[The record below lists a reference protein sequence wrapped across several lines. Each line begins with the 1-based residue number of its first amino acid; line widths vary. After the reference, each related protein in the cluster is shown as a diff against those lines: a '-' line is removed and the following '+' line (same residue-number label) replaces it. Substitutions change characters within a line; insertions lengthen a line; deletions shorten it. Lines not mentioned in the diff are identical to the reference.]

1 MASASDFLKKR
12 TAARQQ
18 AESIQSSDKTPLG
31 KNDDGTVTRASNFL
45 RNKAAERRAVIDQQ
59 YGKDAYGGSGRYEAD
74 KAQGFNSWLE
84 SVNGL
89 SSQLGSDYQS
99 RDGKFQSAADF
110 GKYRDDN
117 DARISVMQ
125 NRANAYRTY
134 FQDNRE
140 IYGED
145 AVNGVL
151 STLDQGS
158 KYLEE
163 LRGGLNSEYDF
174 WSQFKD
180 ENDYNTYQRGKE
192 YAALAEKPDFAEKS
206 QYKSTANGQEKFNA
220 WSGTYSNSGFDDIA
234 YDYINRNE
242 EARSRQM
249 LSDIQSN
256 ASLLGLDN
264 SERREMTDDE
274 IATFNYLYAQDSAN
288 GDAEHKNAY
297 AYIDYLTGDLNYRQR
312 AKAEEEWAAYAKEHP
327 VGSSAF
333 SVLESPLKGLSYLG
347 QAADYLSDGE
357 IDQNAGYNKFSYIN
371 SAIRNEVNTIVED
384 NWGGVGSFAYQTGMS
399 MGDFLLN
406 TAITG
411 GNQALSLAIMGTG
424 AAADATI
431 SAKDRGLSDNQAFAL
446 GTIAGAA
453 EIITE
458 KVSLDALLDKTA
470 LTKSAMGYFLKNT
483 LAEGS
488 EEVGSDI
495 INLVADVLISKD
507 KSEWQ
512 TSIDAYEAE
521 GMTEKEAF
529 WRAVRDQAENMGL
542 DFLGGA
548 VSGGVMSGAGIAI
561 NAGLNEY
568 GARRTGAEF
577 QAMGD
582 DVVQATIQE
591 GLASD
596 PSTQSYKLAVQLQQ
610 KLDAG
615 QTLTNAEIGRLYQ
628 ANVQAIDA
636 EDGSGDLLLRAAEE
650 VTQKGRVTNNTAI
663 DILSN
668 PTAINTLT
676 QEAGL
681 NISEDMSKSQQRKAV
696 KNAVATLARTQ
707 SDVSTNARETAP
719 AATEARQA
727 ATQETV
733 RPAMQVEQQRPAAQQ
748 AYDIRRVRDAAA
760 SLGENGAKAL
770 SASYDGSVR
779 ADDYYAGFASYYE
792 AGINGADMAKVDS
805 DYGSRLTEA
814 QRFAAYAA
822 GQNDADLSLQREQQA
837 VKYAKVAGEDSGLV
851 YDDFVKQAVESG
863 RPLQDKQGRAIL
875 DANGESHVY
884 LTAETAAKVNRVAK
898 ALGVR
903 VQFVDSVRGGTA
915 NAQISGSTVLVER
928 NNENPVLAIVGHE
941 MTHRMQE
948 LAPTEY
954 RTFRD
959 IVAQEEQ
966 DSIQKRIDSYAA
978 QGVELTYE
986 QAMDEV
992 AADYAGRL
1000 IDDGKVLDDFI
1011 ERHRDDRTL
1020 LQKVRDAIRSLIDK
1034 LTGAEKK
1041 KAQTA
1046 EGKLTAA
1053 LEAAARQAKTLQGE
1067 GGNDTMAATR
1077 NSLKEDGKDGQ
1088 ESETGG
1094 RPGTGSRE
1102 GYGQSADREG
1112 KGQDGRVRRELSAAS
1127 GRHGGVNPSFGAKPV
1142 RSWAEGH
1149 TVEPAKGSVAYAE
1162 QRTAVDYGVPSFVVA
1177 DAAWA
1182 KNKGSTPAFSAD
1194 GQIFFRETLP
1204 EKNRGMFAPHEV
1216 THVMR
1221 QVGYKPYLDF
1231 VERTPTMLNM
1241 SDGMTRVLLN
1251 HVAEHQHTTLENADP
1266 ARLYDEFNA
1275 TMYGH
1280 IAVGKADMFVDG
1292 PAAHVFHDFDAYAK
1306 ELGELHERFKADNQK
1321 ETKFSLK
1328 TPVEETDK
1336 LLALHNKDE
1345 NSILAAIKLGGLP
1358 MPSIAIVKAR
1368 DGHTKYGPISLVF
1381 SKDTI
1386 DPQLFRANKVYGGDA
1401 WTPTAPRVDYPVNS
1415 KKASQVEH
1423 ELHRLAGDVSVAG
1436 GIFGNS
1442 AALRSMG
1449 IDDTSTRSTAELAE
1463 KLASTDTVR
1472 AAYLADQGKSLEPV
1486 KMDKVWDKFGN
1497 DTLQKVVDR
1506 LGVNTLAEI
1515 EANLETGESV
1525 KDALGENAE
1534 VIRDIL
1540 RDYYREQGE
1549 PMLRRMAVKRHWTDA
1564 EINERRQTRIDNSM
1578 DGVSIF
1584 TLEDIVHHAW
1594 DMYQDGGATKGEI
1607 DRMATS
1613 DALRSAVDDHA
1624 VEEWIAGKLD
1634 GLLGEAGIYNGKD
1647 PYTPSGNLRS
1657 FSQLHYAYT
1666 LENIVKAMKE
1676 GQEERGGNTW
1686 GASAKTLQSVA
1697 TPEYRSIQ
1705 EIKADSG
1712 RLGMD
1717 EGAEYEAKLQAIDDQ
1732 IGSIITKI
1740 KQGNKAHSD
1749 NSFVESDII
1758 GSILME
1764 TSKGKRTVDAIMRAF
1779 SKEGYKISSQTA
1791 QDIQAVYQAAAEM
1804 PTGYFEAKPQ
1814 RAVGFDEVLAAV
1826 IPDDSSKKLRD
1837 GLEQAGVRML
1847 EYKTGDDA
1855 DRLAKINSVEGA
1867 RFSLKT
1873 VPPVK
1878 PTSDDW
1884 KPGATF
1890 DEVKAAH
1897 PTLFALDADEADTR
1911 NPTQISGTVKS
1922 YRKIYDALQAE
1933 NFDGTILDASSGLGY
1948 GTRAGRE
1955 EYGFDVDDIEPFPD
1969 AKYQPNYTD
1978 YSALDKT
1985 YDVIIS
1991 NAVLNVMPQD
2001 LRDAMV
2007 VKIGEMLNPG
2017 GRAFINVRGTDVKN
2031 AGSKVAI
2038 NDDLMEYFISNTGS
2052 YQKGFTSKELVSY
2065 LKDALG
2071 DGFTVEP
2078 TRKFG
2083 AVSAIVTRDGDRL
2096 SLKGR
2101 DILQEN
2107 AALQE
2112 ENRLLREQMKDYIAI
2127 QRRNGKLQESRDYW
2141 QGQTRRTR
2149 RVTTD
2154 KKAVTAAAKQLI
2166 QNYGADIAVKDIQGD
2181 LQSLYDY
2188 IASGYDGKDEL
2199 TYTEARRR
2207 AEDIAETL
2215 VSNAV
2220 AVDSDMYDAYS
2231 DLRDYLRTTK
2241 IIYGKEYHG
2250 DIADYGDFRKRQF
2263 GRLNLGSE
2271 GHTNI
2276 DQVYQE
2282 LSSRWPE
2289 FFSEQEQTHPTD
2301 QLLHIVEVLD
2311 GISEINEYN
2320 PFSRYMDQAVTGAAN
2335 EIMETFFDLPQARK
2349 TFADR
2354 QALKLENAKAKG
2366 REQVQ
2371 KVREQYTTRLAELRE
2386 QNRQRV
2392 QNAIAKEREARE
2404 RQMGALKDRYAA
2416 KDAAGRE
2423 RRAARELRAKIT
2435 RHASALSQKLLR
2447 PSDQHHIPEAMRG
2460 SVAAMLESINQESQ
2474 YTLDENGKR
2483 VKDGSGAPTK
2493 RTEAFRALK
2502 EQYAKIVAEGGDM
2515 VIDPSLLGSDADGI
2529 KGGFDAVIAMKD
2541 TKLADMSVAQLQT
2554 VWQVV
2559 KAVEHSVNTA
2569 GKVLSKAKYARTAD
2583 WAQAISI
2590 GTSSRRAK
2598 NSLTRNHALIDL
2610 ETPYTFFSHYG
2621 EAGKAVYRMLR
2632 DAQDQQ
2638 QLMVDHV
2645 AEEVRKIVDPKT
2657 VKKLEA
2663 TTHTFTTERGEKLT
2677 LSTAQVMELYE
2688 LVKRKQAH
2696 DHLLKGGVVQPEIK
2710 TSQIRRG
2717 TDSIRLTEGDLVNI
2731 TGTLTPEQ
2739 VKIADGL
2746 QGLTRGVLAD
2756 YGNKASME
2764 AYGYKKFTESDYWP
2778 IKSAK
2783 EGLHSNIEKGGNNTR
2798 SIKNIGMAKTTI
2810 PHVSNALDLAGI
2822 FTTFANHASDMTDYA
2837 SWLCTM
2843 EDINRLFNYQFRD
2856 EEGNPTGKTIKGLLD
2871 RVGGPGSQKYWHNL
2885 MEDIQNGINAPG
2897 DSPMWDIAGKTIG
2910 GFKGAAVGA
2919 NIRVVIQQPTAF
2931 FRAAAVLDPQDMARG
2946 LARGVTRG
2954 SGWKKALQYSPIAM
2968 RKDAGGF
2975 DISSPYKM
2983 TETLFDNR
2991 TNVRKLNDALSAPA
3005 GAADA
3010 VTWGKLWNACEWATA
3025 REHQGL
3031 TKGSEA
3037 FYRQTAK
3044 LFAEVIDQT
3053 QVVDG
3058 VLQRSNIMR
3067 SSNAVVKQ
3075 ATSFMGEPI
3084 MSLNLLMRAYDQV
3097 RYEQNSQKRGKAIKT
3112 MGRAA
3117 TALVVTNVVNA
3128 LAQSLIDAMRD
3139 DDEDKK
3145 YWERFRAAFTG
3156 ISGDEET
3163 PWEKAW
3169 NAIMEGNVGSN
3180 MNPLGQIP
3188 FVKDAL
3194 SIMQG
3199 YDVSRTEMEIVSDL
3213 IQAGQTAIQSAD
3225 GQGKR
3230 TRAYALKGLL
3240 AACAKMFGI
3249 PASNLTRD
3257 MWGLA
3262 RSAAVETGN
3271 IPLQYEMEKAIY
3283 NISNTGNKNRYYAIL
3298 YRALEQGDMD
3308 TYQHIRDDLMNSMG
3322 VDGASIDSAMRSRY
3336 NKAVEKDP
3344 DYTLPQRAR
3353 DLIGS
3358 RDKYVPVKEKE
3369 ETFGADDLGSSAY
3382 RAYSDQRAND
3392 YRSMADDLASSPI
3405 FRGMDDETRD
3415 KVLKAAYDLADKSAL
3430 ADHSDGQYEV
3440 STKWMAQADDAEAQG
3455 IEPWEYV
3462 LFHTAYNEM
3471 EGTKDAD
3478 GKTVKGEAK
3487 SDHVREWLEDF
3498 SGLTDEQRAF
3508 LWGTVYTSEW

>member
-1 MASASDFLKKR
+1 MALTLKQTGTGKTWTSGSRKQEENKQTTGANTAPAAAPSAAPARRTQTWQAGGLTLKRENAELPTVPQVTAEKPAEKRGFFSRLVDTIRGGAKGSLASNSNAMSTFYAMGQGGRDAQNREYLAEYSHNLERAKLDMDAMLAENKEKPGSWNERDIQSQQYIIDDWQRKYDAMAKVLDEQVQQKATQASYELADDIQQSSAQDIERAKEGLGGVGRVLVDAGTSMTQTALDTAANALLGTPGSMGAFAMRAFGGGTQQARQDNPNSTLEQQVLYGTASAAKEVFTEKMFNIALPFSH
-12 TAARQQ
+12 
-18 AESIQSSDKTPLG
+18 
-31 KNDDGTVTRASNFL
+31 
-45 RNKAAERRAVIDQQ
+45 
-59 YGKDAYGGSGRYEAD
+59 AYGGGALD
-74 KAQGFNSWLE
+74 
-84 SVNGL
+84 
-89 SSQLGSDYQS
+89 
-99 RDGKFQSAADF
+99 
-110 GKYRDDN
+110 
-117 DARISVMQ
+117 
-125 NRANAYRTY
+125 
-134 FQDNRE
+134 
-140 IYGED
+140 D
-145 AVNGVL
+145 AV
-151 STLDQGS
+151 
-158 KYLEE
+158 E
-163 LRGGLNSEYDF
+163 RGIRSAVNRFAKTDA
-174 WSQFKD
+174 
-180 ENDYNTYQRGKE
+180 GK
-192 YAALAEKPDFAEKS
+192 
-206 QYKSTANGQEKFNA
+206 
-220 WSGTYSNSGFDDIA
+220 
-234 YDYINRNE
+234 R
-242 EARSRQM
+242 
-249 LSDIQSN
+249 
-256 ASLLGLDN
+256 
-264 SERREMTDDE
+264 
-274 IATFNYLYAQDSAN
+274 
-288 GDAEHKNAY
+288 
-297 AYIDYLTGDLNYRQR
+297 
-312 AKAEEEWAAYAKEHP
+312 
-327 VGSSAF
+327 V
-333 SVLESPLKGLSYLG
+333 
-347 QAADYLSDGE
+347 
-357 IDQNAGYNKFSYIN
+357 
-371 SAIRNEVNTIVED
+371 
-384 NWGGVGSFAYQTGMS
+384 
-399 MGDFLLN
+399 
-406 TAITG
+406 
-411 GNQALSLAIMGTG
+411 
-424 AAADATI
+424 
-431 SAKDRGLSDNQAFAL
+431 
-446 GTIAGAA
+446 
-453 EIITE
+453 
-458 KVSLDALLDKTA
+458 
-470 LTKSAMGYFLKNT
+470 
-483 LAEGS
+483 
-488 EEVGSDI
+488 
-495 INLVADVLISKD
+495 
-507 KSEWQ
+507 
-512 TSIDAYEAE
+512 
-521 GMTEKEAF
+521 
-529 WRAVRDQAENMGL
+529 
-542 DFLGGA
+542 LGGA
-548 VSGGVMSGAGIAI
+548 LTFGAGAVGEGLEEFIGDWMEWQMPRIYGGDAASAGETLENSLYDFLVGAASGMMGGVITPATYHYNVGETGTQQETTAPTPQTEATPQATAANELLIQAAEQASQNGSIHGKMADRILADQEAMAALEQAAG
-561 NAGLNEY
+561 
-568 GARRTGAEF
+568 R
-577 QAMGD
+577 
-582 DVVQATIQE
+582 VVQ
-591 GLASD
+591 
-596 PSTQSYKLAVQLQQ
+596 
-610 KLDAG
+610 
-615 QTLTNAEIGRLYQ
+615 
-628 ANVQAIDA
+628 
-636 EDGSGDLLLRAAEE
+636 DGM
-650 VTQKGRVTNNTAI
+650 T
-663 DILSN
+663 
-668 PTAINTLT
+668 
-676 QEAGL
+676 
-681 NISEDMSKSQQRKAV
+681 KSQQRKAV
-696 KNAVATLARTQ
+696 KSAVEALARTQ
-707 SDVSTNARETAP
+707 SAVSTNDRETTAP
-719 AATEARQA
+719 AATEARQT

-770 SASYDGSVR
+770 PASYDGSVR

-792 AGINGADMAKVDS
+792 AGINGADMARVDS

-814 QRFAAYAA
+814 QRFAAYSA
-822 GQNDADLSLQREQQA
+822 GQNDAALSLQREQQA
-837 VKYAKVAGEDSGLV
+837 AKYAKVAGEDSGLV

-875 DANGESHVY
+875 DANGESRVY

-1102 GYGQSADREG
+1102 GYGQSTDREG

-1442 AALRSMG
+1442 AALRSVG

-1463 KLASTDTVR
+1463 RLASTDTVR

-1826 IPDDSSKKLRD
+1826 IPDDSSQKLRD

-1855 DRLAKINSVEGA
+1855 DRLAKINSVDDA
-1867 RFSLKT
+1867 RFSLK
-1873 VPPVK
+1873 
-1878 PTSDDW
+1878 
-1884 KPGATF
+1884 A
-1890 DEVKAAH
+1890 
-1897 PTLFALDADEADTR
+1897 
-1911 NPTQISGTVKS
+1911 GTESKS
-1922 YRKIYDALQAE
+1922 V
-1933 NFDGTILDASSGLGY
+1933 AS
-1948 GTRAGRE
+1948 
-1955 EYGFDVDDIEPFPD
+1955 
-1969 AKYQPNYTD
+1969 
-1978 YSALDKT
+1978 
-1985 YDVIIS
+1985 
-1991 NAVLNVMPQD
+1991 
-2001 LRDAMV
+2001 
-2007 VKIGEMLNPG
+2007 
-2017 GRAFINVRGTDVKN
+2017 
-2031 AGSKVAI
+2031 
-2038 NDDLMEYFISNTGS
+2038 
-2052 YQKGFTSKELVSY
+2052 
-2065 LKDALG
+2065 
-2071 DGFTVEP
+2071 
-2078 TRKFG
+2078 
-2083 AVSAIVTRDGDRL
+2083 
-2096 SLKGR
+2096 
-2101 DILQEN
+2101 
-2107 AALQE
+2107 LQE

-2141 QGQTRRTR
+2141 KGQTRRTQ

-2335 EIMETFFDLPQARK
+2335 EIMETFFDLPQTRK

-2423 RRAARELRAKIT
+2423 RRAARELRAKII

-2483 VKDGSGAPTK
+2483 VKDGSGTPTK

-2583 WAQAISI
+2583 WAQALSI

-2798 SIKNIGMAKTTI
+2798 SIKNIGMAKTTM
-2810 PHVSNALDLAGI
+2810 PHASNALDLAGI

-2931 FRAAAVLDPQDMARG
+2931 FRAAAVLAPQDMARG

-3010 VTWGKLWNACEWATA
+3010 LTWGKLWNACEWATA

-3031 TKGSEA
+3031 TKGGEA

-3084 MSLNLLMRAYDQV
+3084 MSLNLLMRTYDQV

-3213 IQAGQTAIQSAD
+3213 IQAGQTAIQSAN

-3240 AACAKMFGI
+3240 AAGAKMFGI
-3249 PASNLTRD
+3249 PASNLARD

-3358 RDKYVPVKEKE
+3358 RDKYAPAKEKE

-3392 YRSMADDLASSPI
+3392 YRSMADDLTSSPI
-3405 FRGMDDETRD
+3405 FQGMDDETRD

-3471 EGTKDAD
+3471 EGTKGAD

>member
-1 MASASDFLKKR
+1 MALTLKQTGTGKTWTSGSRKQEENKQTTGANTAPAAAAPSTTSAGRTQTWQAGGLTLKRENAELPAVPQATAEKPAEKRGFFSRLGDTIRGGAKGSMASNSNAMSTFYAMGQGGRDAQNREYLAEYSHNLERAKLDMDAMLAENKEKPGSWNERDIQSQQYIIDDWQRKYDAMAKVLDEQVQQKATQASYEMADDIQQSSAQDIERAKEGLGGVGR
-12 TAARQQ
+12 VLVDAGASMTQTALDTAANALLGTPGSKGAFAMRAFGGATQQ
-18 AESIQSSDKTPLG
+18 ARQDNPNSTLG
-31 KNDDGTVTRASNFL
+31 QQGLYGGAV
-45 RNKAAERRAVIDQQ
+45 AAKEVITEMMFNIALPFSH
-59 YGKDAYGGSGRYEAD
+59 AYGGGALD
-74 KAQGFNSWLE
+74 
-84 SVNGL
+84 
-89 SSQLGSDYQS
+89 
-99 RDGKFQSAADF
+99 
-110 GKYRDDN
+110 
-117 DARISVMQ
+117 
-125 NRANAYRTY
+125 
-134 FQDNRE
+134 
-140 IYGED
+140 D
-145 AVNGVL
+145 AV
-151 STLDQGS
+151 
-158 KYLEE
+158 E
-163 LRGGLNSEYDF
+163 RGIRSAVNRFAKTDA
-174 WSQFKD
+174 
-180 ENDYNTYQRGKE
+180 GK
-192 YAALAEKPDFAEKS
+192 
-206 QYKSTANGQEKFNA
+206 
-220 WSGTYSNSGFDDIA
+220 
-234 YDYINRNE
+234 R
-242 EARSRQM
+242 
-249 LSDIQSN
+249 
-256 ASLLGLDN
+256 
-264 SERREMTDDE
+264 
-274 IATFNYLYAQDSAN
+274 
-288 GDAEHKNAY
+288 
-297 AYIDYLTGDLNYRQR
+297 
-312 AKAEEEWAAYAKEHP
+312 
-327 VGSSAF
+327 V
-333 SVLESPLKGLSYLG
+333 
-347 QAADYLSDGE
+347 
-357 IDQNAGYNKFSYIN
+357 
-371 SAIRNEVNTIVED
+371 
-384 NWGGVGSFAYQTGMS
+384 
-399 MGDFLLN
+399 
-406 TAITG
+406 
-411 GNQALSLAIMGTG
+411 
-424 AAADATI
+424 
-431 SAKDRGLSDNQAFAL
+431 
-446 GTIAGAA
+446 
-453 EIITE
+453 
-458 KVSLDALLDKTA
+458 
-470 LTKSAMGYFLKNT
+470 
-483 LAEGS
+483 
-488 EEVGSDI
+488 
-495 INLVADVLISKD
+495 
-507 KSEWQ
+507 
-512 TSIDAYEAE
+512 
-521 GMTEKEAF
+521 
-529 WRAVRDQAENMGL
+529 
-542 DFLGGA
+542 LGGA
-548 VSGGVMSGAGIAI
+548 LTFGAGAVGEGLEEFIGDWMEWQMPRIYGGDVASAGETLENSLYDFLVGATSGMMGGVITPDTYHYNVGETAVQQETTAPTPQAEAAPQTTAANELLTQAAEQASQNGSIHGKMADRILADQDAMAALEQAAG
-561 NAGLNEY
+561 
-568 GARRTGAEF
+568 
-577 QAMGD
+577 Q
-582 DVVQATIQE
+582 VVQ
-591 GLASD
+591 
-596 PSTQSYKLAVQLQQ
+596 
-610 KLDAG
+610 
-615 QTLTNAEIGRLYQ
+615 
-628 ANVQAIDA
+628 
-636 EDGSGDLLLRAAEE
+636 DGM
-650 VTQKGRVTNNTAI
+650 T
-663 DILSN
+663 
-668 PTAINTLT
+668 
-676 QEAGL
+676 
-681 NISEDMSKSQQRKAV
+681 KSQQRKAV
-696 KNAVATLARTQ
+696 KNAVEALARTQ
-707 SDVSTNARETAP
+707 SDVSANTRETAP

-770 SASYDGSVR
+770 SVSYDGSVR

-814 QRFAAYAA
+814 QRFAAYSA
-822 GQNDADLSLQREQQA
+822 GQNDAALSLQREQQA
-837 VKYAKVAGEDSGLV
+837 VKYAKVSGEDSGLV

-1472 AAYLADQGKSLEPV
+1472 AAYLADKGKSLEPV

-1804 PTGYFEAKPQ
+1804 PTGYFEAKPR

-1855 DRLAKINSVEGA
+1855 DRLAKINSVDDA
-1867 RFSLKT
+1867 RFSLK
-1873 VPPVK
+1873 
-1878 PTSDDW
+1878 
-1884 KPGATF
+1884 A
-1890 DEVKAAH
+1890 
-1897 PTLFALDADEADTR
+1897 
-1911 NPTQISGTVKS
+1911 GTESKS
-1922 YRKIYDALQAE
+1922 
-1933 NFDGTILDASSGLGY
+1933 
-1948 GTRAGRE
+1948 
-1955 EYGFDVDDIEPFPD
+1955 V
-1969 AKYQPNYTD
+1969 
-1978 YSALDKT
+1978 
-1985 YDVIIS
+1985 
-1991 NAVLNVMPQD
+1991 
-2001 LRDAMV
+2001 
-2007 VKIGEMLNPG
+2007 
-2017 GRAFINVRGTDVKN
+2017 
-2031 AGSKVAI
+2031 
-2038 NDDLMEYFISNTGS
+2038 
-2052 YQKGFTSKELVSY
+2052 
-2065 LKDALG
+2065 
-2071 DGFTVEP
+2071 
-2078 TRKFG
+2078 
-2083 AVSAIVTRDGDRL
+2083 
-2096 SLKGR
+2096 
-2101 DILQEN
+2101 

-2141 QGQTRRTR
+2141 QGQTRRTQ

-2207 AEDIAETL
+2207 AEGIAETL

-2220 AVDSDMYDAYS
+2220 AADSDMYDAYS

-2335 EIMETFFDLPQARK
+2335 EIMETFFNLPQTRK

-2392 QNAIAKEREARE
+2392 QNAIAKEREDRE

-2483 VKDGSGAPTK
+2483 VKDGSGTPTK

-2502 EQYAKIVAEGGDM
+2502 EQYAEIVAEGGDM

-2583 WAQAISI
+2583 WAQALSI

-2975 DISSPYKM
+2975 DISSPYRM

-3169 NAIMEGNVGSN
+3169 NAITEGNVGSN

-3240 AACAKMFGI
+3240 AAGAKMFGI

-3283 NISNTGNKNRYYAIL
+3283 NISNTGNKSRYYAIL

-3358 RDKYVPVKEKE
+3358 RDKYAPAKEKE

-3382 RAYSDQRAND
+3382 RAYSDQRASD

-3405 FRGMDDETRD
+3405 FQGMDDEARD

>member
-1 MASASDFLKKR
+1 MAVTISQKSTGKSWSSTGQKRDVDTKASNQGQAGAAQAAPGYSKTETVDGVREQWNSGKVTISRTVKPTVPQTTAEKPAEKRGFFSRLGDTIRGGAKGSLASNSNAMSTFYAMGQGGRDAQNREYLAEYSHNLERAKLDMDAMLAENKEKPGSWNERDIQSQQYIIDDWQRKYDAMAKVLDEQVQQKATQASYELADDIQQSSAQDIERAKEGLGGVGQVLVDAGASMTQTALD
-12 TAARQQ
+12 TAANALLGTPGSKGAFAMRAFGGAAQQ
-18 AESIQSSDKTPLG
+18 ARQDNPNSTLG
-31 KNDDGTVTRASNFL
+31 QQGLYGGAV
-45 RNKAAERRAVIDQQ
+45 AAKEVITEMMFNIALPFSH
-59 YGKDAYGGSGRYEAD
+59 AYGGGALD
-74 KAQGFNSWLE
+74 
-84 SVNGL
+84 
-89 SSQLGSDYQS
+89 
-99 RDGKFQSAADF
+99 
-110 GKYRDDN
+110 
-117 DARISVMQ
+117 
-125 NRANAYRTY
+125 
-134 FQDNRE
+134 
-140 IYGED
+140 D
-145 AVNGVL
+145 AV
-151 STLDQGS
+151 
-158 KYLEE
+158 E
-163 LRGGLNSEYDF
+163 RGIRSAVNRFAKTDA
-174 WSQFKD
+174 
-180 ENDYNTYQRGKE
+180 GK
-192 YAALAEKPDFAEKS
+192 
-206 QYKSTANGQEKFNA
+206 
-220 WSGTYSNSGFDDIA
+220 
-234 YDYINRNE
+234 R
-242 EARSRQM
+242 
-249 LSDIQSN
+249 
-256 ASLLGLDN
+256 
-264 SERREMTDDE
+264 
-274 IATFNYLYAQDSAN
+274 
-288 GDAEHKNAY
+288 
-297 AYIDYLTGDLNYRQR
+297 
-312 AKAEEEWAAYAKEHP
+312 
-327 VGSSAF
+327 V
-333 SVLESPLKGLSYLG
+333 
-347 QAADYLSDGE
+347 
-357 IDQNAGYNKFSYIN
+357 
-371 SAIRNEVNTIVED
+371 
-384 NWGGVGSFAYQTGMS
+384 
-399 MGDFLLN
+399 
-406 TAITG
+406 
-411 GNQALSLAIMGTG
+411 
-424 AAADATI
+424 
-431 SAKDRGLSDNQAFAL
+431 
-446 GTIAGAA
+446 
-453 EIITE
+453 
-458 KVSLDALLDKTA
+458 
-470 LTKSAMGYFLKNT
+470 
-483 LAEGS
+483 
-488 EEVGSDI
+488 
-495 INLVADVLISKD
+495 
-507 KSEWQ
+507 
-512 TSIDAYEAE
+512 
-521 GMTEKEAF
+521 
-529 WRAVRDQAENMGL
+529 
-542 DFLGGA
+542 LGGA
-548 VSGGVMSGAGIAI
+548 LTFGAGAVGEGLEEFIGDWMEWQMPRIYGGDAASAGETLENSLYDFLVGAASGMMGGVITPATYHYNVG
-561 NAGLNEY
+561 E
-568 GARRTGAEF
+568 TGAQQETTAPTPQTETTP
-577 QAMGD
+577 QATAANELLTQAAEQASQNGSIHGKMADRILADQDAMAALEQAAGQ
-582 DVVQATIQE
+582 VVQ
-591 GLASD
+591 
-596 PSTQSYKLAVQLQQ
+596 
-610 KLDAG
+610 
-615 QTLTNAEIGRLYQ
+615 
-628 ANVQAIDA
+628 
-636 EDGSGDLLLRAAEE
+636 DGM
-650 VTQKGRVTNNTAI
+650 T
-663 DILSN
+663 
-668 PTAINTLT
+668 
-676 QEAGL
+676 
-681 NISEDMSKSQQRKAV
+681 KSQQRKAV
-696 KNAVATLARTQ
+696 KNAVEALARTQ
-707 SDVSTNARETAP
+707 SDVSANTRETAP

-770 SASYDGSVR
+770 SVSYDGSVR

-814 QRFAAYAA
+814 QRFAAYSA
-822 GQNDADLSLQREQQA
+822 GQNDAALSLQREQQA
-837 VKYAKVAGEDSGLV
+837 VKYAKVSGEDSGLV

-1280 IAVGKADMFVDG
+1280 IAAGKADMFVDG

-1415 KKASQVEH
+1415 KKASKVEH

-1826 IPDDSSKKLRD
+1826 IPDDSSQKLRD

-1855 DRLAKINSVEGA
+1855 DRLAKINSVDDA
-1867 RFSLKT
+1867 RFSLK
-1873 VPPVK
+1873 
-1878 PTSDDW
+1878 
-1884 KPGATF
+1884 A
-1890 DEVKAAH
+1890 
-1897 PTLFALDADEADTR
+1897 
-1911 NPTQISGTVKS
+1911 GTESKS
-1922 YRKIYDALQAE
+1922 V
-1933 NFDGTILDASSGLGY
+1933 AS
-1948 GTRAGRE
+1948 
-1955 EYGFDVDDIEPFPD
+1955 
-1969 AKYQPNYTD
+1969 
-1978 YSALDKT
+1978 
-1985 YDVIIS
+1985 
-1991 NAVLNVMPQD
+1991 
-2001 LRDAMV
+2001 
-2007 VKIGEMLNPG
+2007 
-2017 GRAFINVRGTDVKN
+2017 
-2031 AGSKVAI
+2031 
-2038 NDDLMEYFISNTGS
+2038 
-2052 YQKGFTSKELVSY
+2052 
-2065 LKDALG
+2065 
-2071 DGFTVEP
+2071 
-2078 TRKFG
+2078 
-2083 AVSAIVTRDGDRL
+2083 
-2096 SLKGR
+2096 
-2101 DILQEN
+2101 
-2107 AALQE
+2107 LQE

-2127 QRRNGKLQESRDYW
+2127 RRRNGKLQESRDYW
-2141 QGQTRRTR
+2141 QGQTRRTQ

-2335 EIMETFFDLPQARK
+2335 EIMETFFELPQTRK

-2371 KVREQYTTRLAELRE
+2371 KVREQNAARLAELRE

-2392 QNAIAKEREARE
+2392 QNAIAKERETRE

-2483 VKDGSGAPTK
+2483 VKDGSGTPTK

-2583 WAQAISI
+2583 WAQALSI

-2657 VKKLEA
+2657 VKKLE
-2663 TTHTFTTERGEKLT
+2663 TTTQTFTTERGEKLT

-2798 SIKNIGMAKTTI
+2798 SIKNIGMAKTTM
-2810 PHVSNALDLAGI
+2810 PHASNALDLAGI

-3230 TRAYALKGLL
+3230 TRVYALKGLL
-3240 AACAKMFGI
+3240 AAGAKMFGI
-3249 PASNLTRD
+3249 PASNLARD

-3358 RDKYVPVKEKE
+3358 RDKYAPAKEKE

-3382 RAYSDQRAND
+3382 RAYSDQRASD

>member
-274 IATFNYLYAQDSAN
+274 IATFNYLYAQDTAN

-312 AKAEEEWAAYAKEHP
+312 AKAEEEWATYAKEHP

-458 KVSLDALLDKTA
+458 KVSLDALLDKTT

-507 KSEWQ
+507 KSEWR

-696 KNAVATLARTQ
+696 KSAVEALARTQ
-707 SDVSTNARETAP
+707 SDVSTNTRETAP

-792 AGINGADMAKVDS
+792 AGVSGIDMDKVQ
-805 DYGSRLTEA
+805 SRYAAQLNQA
-814 QRFAAYAA
+814 QRFAAYSA
-822 GQNDADLSLQREQQA
+822 GQNDAAASLALEREG
-837 VKYAKVAGEDSGLV
+837 VKSATVYGDEAGFVQSEHSASLPKETVRFYDSLARAAG
-851 YDDFVKQAVESG
+851 VKIQMAEATG
-863 RPLQDKQGRAIL
+863 KGG
-875 DANGESHVY
+875 ANGWYSNGIIHIANDAESPGTV
-884 LTAETAAKVNRVAK
+884 VAK
-898 ALGVR
+898 
-903 VQFVDSVRGGTA
+903 
-915 NAQISGSTVLVER
+915 
-928 NNENPVLAIVGHE
+928 HE
-941 MTHRMQE
+941 ITHRMQE
-948 LAPTEY
+948 MAPEAYRKYRDYAMSALTE
-954 RTFRD
+954 RD
-959 IVAQEEQ
+959 GSTASIVEQ
-966 DSIQKRIDSYAA
+966 YKSRYAEA
-978 QGVELTYE
+978 GVNLSTE
-986 QAMDEV
+986 QAMDEI
-992 AADYAGRL
+992 AADFTEALTVDPARFETLAKENRSVARKLLDAVRDFIRKVKSLFKGNKTAQNQAAANAYGVSIDTLEEAARL
-1000 IDDGKVLDDFI
+1000 WEEALKATSEQTANKNAAQTDGGTKFSIKRTSQMTLAQQLKMFYDGKMASS
-1011 ERHRDDRTL
+1011 
-1020 LQKVRDAIRSLIDK
+1020 DAFYFGV
-1034 LTGAEKK
+1034 TP
-1041 KAQTA
+1041 
-1046 EGKLTAA
+1046 AA
-1053 LEAAARQAKTLQGE
+1053 LEKSGFDALPLAMTIGDFRKSTQKKHNIPRRVLKNLMGNLASPLFSFGNGDRAGIVLNDIDGDGYTLLAALERGTDMDRKPV
-1067 GGNDTMAATR
+1067 NVI
-1077 NSLKEDGKDGQ
+1077 NSL
-1088 ESETGG
+1088 
-1094 RPGTGSRE
+1094 
-1102 GYGQSADREG
+1102 YGLEHPAEWIKNQID
-1112 KGQDGRVRRELSAAS
+1112 S
-1127 GRHGGVNPSFGAKPV
+1127 GN
-1142 RSWAEGH
+1142 E
-1149 TVEPAKGSVAYAE
+1149 
-1162 QRTAVDYGVPSFVVA
+1162 FV
-1177 DAAWA
+1177 
-1182 KNKGSTPAFSAD
+1182 
-1194 GQIFFRETLP
+1194 
-1204 EKNRGMFAPHEV
+1204 
-1216 THVMR
+1216 
-1221 QVGYKPYLDF
+1221 
-1231 VERTPTMLNM
+1231 
-1241 SDGMTRVLLN
+1241 
-1251 HVAEHQHTTLENADP
+1251 
-1266 ARLYDEFNA
+1266 LYDEKRANA
-1275 TMYGH
+1275 FLQTYGYM
-1280 IAVGKADMFVDG
+1280 ASVGDG
-1292 PAAHVFHDFDAYAK
+1292 IRST
-1306 ELGELHERFKADNQK
+1306 GESVTQNGAEVK
-1321 ETKFSLK
+1321 TKFSLK

-1584 TLEDIVHHAW
+1584 TLEGIVHHAW

-1613 DALRSAVDDHA
+1613 DALRRAVDDHA

-1804 PTGYFEAKPQ
+1804 PTGYFEAKPR

-1826 IPDDSSKKLRD
+1826 IPDDSSEKLRD

-1867 RFSLKT
+1867 RF
-1873 VPPVK
+1873 
-1878 PTSDDW
+1878 
-1884 KPGATF
+1884 
-1890 DEVKAAH
+1890 
-1897 PTLFALDADEADTR
+1897 
-1911 NPTQISGTVKS
+1911 
-1922 YRKIYDALQAE
+1922 
-1933 NFDGTILDASSGLGY
+1933 
-1948 GTRAGRE
+1948 
-1955 EYGFDVDDIEPFPD
+1955 
-1969 AKYQPNYTD
+1969 
-1978 YSALDKT
+1978 
-1985 YDVIIS
+1985 
-1991 NAVLNVMPQD
+1991 
-2001 LRDAMV
+2001 
-2007 VKIGEMLNPG
+2007 
-2017 GRAFINVRGTDVKN
+2017 
-2031 AGSKVAI
+2031 
-2038 NDDLMEYFISNTGS
+2038 
-2052 YQKGFTSKELVSY
+2052 
-2065 LKDALG
+2065 
-2071 DGFTVEP
+2071 
-2078 TRKFG
+2078 
-2083 AVSAIVTRDGDRL
+2083 

-2141 QGQTRRTR
+2141 KGQTRRTQ

-2301 QLLHIVEVLD
+2301 QFLHIVEVLD

-2335 EIMETFFDLPQARK
+2335 EIMETFFDLPQTQK

-2354 QALKLENAKAKG
+2354 QALKLENAKVKG

-2371 KVREQYTTRLAELRE
+2371 KVREQYSARLADQKARSEERLDQAILGEKMAGGRELAKQKRLDAERIQKVREQNAARLAELRE

-2392 QNAIAKEREARE
+2392 QNAIAKERETRA
-2404 RQMGALKDRYAA
+2404 RQMDALKDRYAA

-2483 VKDGSGAPTK
+2483 VKDGSGTPTK

-2583 WAQAISI
+2583 WAQALSI

-2657 VKKLEA
+2657 VKKLE
-2663 TTHTFTTERGEKLT
+2663 TTTQTFTTERGEKLT

-2717 TDSIRLTEGDLVNI
+2717 TDSIRLTEGDLESI

-2746 QGLTRGVLAD
+2746 QGLTCGVLAD

-2798 SIKNIGMAKTTI
+2798 SIKNIGMAKTTM
-2810 PHVSNALDLAGI
+2810 PHASNALDLAGI

-2856 EEGNPTGKTIKGLLD
+2856 EEGNPTGKTIKSLLD
-2871 RVGGPGSQKYWHNL
+2871 RVGGPNSQAYWHNL
-2885 MEDIQNGINAPG
+2885 MEDIQNGINARSDTASG
-2897 DSPMWDIAGKTIG
+2897 YLVDKTIG
-2910 GFKGAAVGA
+2910 NFKGAAVGA

-2975 DISSPYKM
+2975 DISSPYQM

-2991 TNVRKLNDALSAPA
+2991 TNVRKLNDTLSAPA

-3058 VLQRSNIMR
+3058 VLQRSQIMR
-3067 SSNAVVKQ
+3067 SSNAIYKQ

-3240 AACAKMFGI
+3240 AAGAKMFGI
-3249 PASNLTRD
+3249 PASNLARD

-3283 NISNTGNKNRYYAIL
+3283 NIANTGNKNRYYAIL

-3344 DYTLPQRAR
+3344 DYNLPQRAR

-3358 RDKYVPVKEKE
+3358 RDKYAPPKEKE

-3382 RAYSDQRAND
+3382 LAYSDQRAND
-3392 YRSMADDLASSPI
+3392 YRSMADDLAGSPI
-3405 FRGMDDETRD
+3405 FQEMDDETRD

-3440 STKWMAQADDAEAQG
+3440 STKWMAQADDAEAHD

-3462 LFHTAYNEM
+3462 LFHIAYNET

>member
-1 MASASDFLKKR
+1 MALTLKQTGTGKTWTSGSRKQEENKQTTGANTAPAAAPSAAPARRTQTWQAGGLTLKRENAELPTVPQVTAEKPAEKRGFFSRLGDTIRGGAKGSLASNSNAMSTFYAMGQGGRDAQNREYLAEYSHNLERAKLDMDAMLAENKEKPGSWNERDIQSQQYIIDDWQRKYDAMAKVLDEQVQQKATQASYELADDIQQSSAQDIERAKEGLGGVGRVLVDAGASMTQTALDTAANALLGTPGSMGAFAMRAFGGGTQQARQDNPNSTLEQQVLYGTASAAKEVFTEKMFNIALPFSH
-12 TAARQQ
+12 
-18 AESIQSSDKTPLG
+18 
-31 KNDDGTVTRASNFL
+31 
-45 RNKAAERRAVIDQQ
+45 
-59 YGKDAYGGSGRYEAD
+59 AYGGGALD
-74 KAQGFNSWLE
+74 
-84 SVNGL
+84 
-89 SSQLGSDYQS
+89 
-99 RDGKFQSAADF
+99 
-110 GKYRDDN
+110 
-117 DARISVMQ
+117 
-125 NRANAYRTY
+125 
-134 FQDNRE
+134 
-140 IYGED
+140 D
-145 AVNGVL
+145 AV
-151 STLDQGS
+151 
-158 KYLEE
+158 E
-163 LRGGLNSEYDF
+163 RGIRSAVNRFAKTDA
-174 WSQFKD
+174 
-180 ENDYNTYQRGKE
+180 GK
-192 YAALAEKPDFAEKS
+192 
-206 QYKSTANGQEKFNA
+206 
-220 WSGTYSNSGFDDIA
+220 
-234 YDYINRNE
+234 R
-242 EARSRQM
+242 
-249 LSDIQSN
+249 
-256 ASLLGLDN
+256 
-264 SERREMTDDE
+264 
-274 IATFNYLYAQDSAN
+274 
-288 GDAEHKNAY
+288 
-297 AYIDYLTGDLNYRQR
+297 
-312 AKAEEEWAAYAKEHP
+312 
-327 VGSSAF
+327 V
-333 SVLESPLKGLSYLG
+333 
-347 QAADYLSDGE
+347 
-357 IDQNAGYNKFSYIN
+357 
-371 SAIRNEVNTIVED
+371 
-384 NWGGVGSFAYQTGMS
+384 
-399 MGDFLLN
+399 
-406 TAITG
+406 
-411 GNQALSLAIMGTG
+411 
-424 AAADATI
+424 
-431 SAKDRGLSDNQAFAL
+431 
-446 GTIAGAA
+446 
-453 EIITE
+453 
-458 KVSLDALLDKTA
+458 
-470 LTKSAMGYFLKNT
+470 
-483 LAEGS
+483 
-488 EEVGSDI
+488 
-495 INLVADVLISKD
+495 
-507 KSEWQ
+507 
-512 TSIDAYEAE
+512 
-521 GMTEKEAF
+521 
-529 WRAVRDQAENMGL
+529 
-542 DFLGGA
+542 LGGA
-548 VSGGVMSGAGIAI
+548 LTFGAGAVGEGLEEFVGDWMEWQMPRIYGGDAASAGETLENSLYDFLVGAASGMMGGVITPATYHYNVG
-561 NAGLNEY
+561 E
-568 GARRTGAEF
+568 TGAQQETTAPTPQTEATPKATAANELLT
-577 QAMGD
+577 QAAEQASQNGSIHGKMADRILADQDAMAALEQAAGQ
-582 DVVQATIQE
+582 VVQ
-591 GLASD
+591 
-596 PSTQSYKLAVQLQQ
+596 
-610 KLDAG
+610 
-615 QTLTNAEIGRLYQ
+615 
-628 ANVQAIDA
+628 
-636 EDGSGDLLLRAAEE
+636 DGM
-650 VTQKGRVTNNTAI
+650 T
-663 DILSN
+663 
-668 PTAINTLT
+668 
-676 QEAGL
+676 
-681 NISEDMSKSQQRKAV
+681 KSQQRKAV
-696 KNAVATLARTQ
+696 KNAVEALARTQ
-707 SDVSTNARETAP
+707 SDVSANTRETAP

-822 GQNDADLSLQREQQA
+822 GQNDAALSLQREQQA

-1306 ELGELHERFKADNQK
+1306 ELGELHERFKAANQK

-1525 KDALGENAE
+1525 KDALGKNAE

-1540 RDYYREQGE
+1540 RDYYLEQGE

-1867 RFSLKT
+1867 RFSLKSTDNKGRKLTAEQQEYFQDSVIRDDQGHLMVMYHGTRNGGFT
-1873 VPPVK
+1873 VFDGGKDYFYFTNNRKYAYTFEGRKANGQLYPSTKADMEAGLISPQRYEVYLNVTNPFIAEQDVVEDALYWDRSLAQQLRDRGYDALMMEDMSQVIVLSPEQIK
-1878 PTSDDW
+1878 NVTNKTPTSD
-1884 KPGATF
+1884 P
-1890 DEVKAAH
+1890 
-1897 PTLFALDADEADTR
+1897 
-1911 NPTQISGTVKS
+1911 
-1922 YRKIYDALQAE
+1922 
-1933 NFDGTILDASSGLGY
+1933 
-1948 GTRAGRE
+1948 
-1955 EYGFDVDDIEPFPD
+1955 DIRF
-1969 AKYQPNYTD
+1969 
-1978 YSALDKT
+1978 
-1985 YDVIIS
+1985 
-1991 NAVLNVMPQD
+1991 
-2001 LRDAMV
+2001 
-2007 VKIGEMLNPG
+2007 
-2017 GRAFINVRGTDVKN
+2017 
-2031 AGSKVAI
+2031 
-2038 NDDLMEYFISNTGS
+2038 
-2052 YQKGFTSKELVSY
+2052 
-2065 LKDALG
+2065 
-2071 DGFTVEP
+2071 
-2078 TRKFG
+2078 
-2083 AVSAIVTRDGDRL
+2083 
-2096 SLKGR
+2096 SLKAGT
-2101 DILQEN
+2101 ESKSV
-2107 AALQE
+2107 ASLQE

-2141 QGQTRRTR
+2141 QGQTRRTQ

-2154 KKAVTAAAKQLI
+2154 KKAVAAAAKQLI

-2207 AEDIAETL
+2207 AEDIAQTL

-2320 PFSRYMDQAVTGAAN
+2320 PFSRHMDQAVTGAAN
-2335 EIMETFFDLPQARK
+2335 EIMETFFDLPQTRK

-2423 RRAARELRAKIT
+2423 RRAARELRAKII

-2483 VKDGSGAPTK
+2483 VKDGSGTPTK

-2583 WAQAISI
+2583 WAQALSI

-2663 TTHTFTTERGEKLT
+2663 TTHTFTTERGEELT

-2717 TDSIRLTEGDLVNI
+2717 TDSIRLTEGDLANI

-2798 SIKNIGMAKTTI
+2798 SIKNIGMAKTTM
-2810 PHVSNALDLAGI
+2810 PHASNALDLAGI

-3010 VTWGKLWNACEWATA
+3010 LTWGKLWNACEWATA

-3188 FVKDAL
+3188 FVKDTL

-3240 AACAKMFGI
+3240 AAGAKMFGI
-3249 PASNLTRD
+3249 PASNLARD

-3358 RDKYVPVKEKE
+3358 RDKYAPAKEKE

-3392 YRSMADDLASSPI
+3392 YRSMADDLTSSPI
-3405 FRGMDDETRD
+3405 FQGMDDETRD

>member
-1 MASASDFLKKR
+1 MALTLKQTGTGKTWTSGSRKQEENKQTTGANTAPAAAPSAAPARRTQTWQAGGLTLKRENAELPTVPQVTAEKPAEKRGFFSRLGDTIRGGAKGSLASNSNAMSTFYAMGQGGRDAQNREYLAEYSHNLERAKLDMDAMLAENKEKPGSWNERDIQSQQYIIDDWQRKYDAMAKVLDEQVQQKATQASYELADDIQQSSAQDIERAKEGLGGVGRVLVDAGASMTQTTLDTAANALLGTPGSMGAFAMRAFGGGTQQARQDNPNSTLEQQVLYGTASAAKEAFTEKMFNIALPFSH
-12 TAARQQ
+12 
-18 AESIQSSDKTPLG
+18 
-31 KNDDGTVTRASNFL
+31 
-45 RNKAAERRAVIDQQ
+45 
-59 YGKDAYGGSGRYEAD
+59 AYGGGALD
-74 KAQGFNSWLE
+74 
-84 SVNGL
+84 
-89 SSQLGSDYQS
+89 
-99 RDGKFQSAADF
+99 
-110 GKYRDDN
+110 
-117 DARISVMQ
+117 
-125 NRANAYRTY
+125 
-134 FQDNRE
+134 
-140 IYGED
+140 D
-145 AVNGVL
+145 AV
-151 STLDQGS
+151 
-158 KYLEE
+158 E
-163 LRGGLNSEYDF
+163 RGIRSAVNRFAKTDA
-174 WSQFKD
+174 
-180 ENDYNTYQRGKE
+180 GK
-192 YAALAEKPDFAEKS
+192 
-206 QYKSTANGQEKFNA
+206 
-220 WSGTYSNSGFDDIA
+220 
-234 YDYINRNE
+234 R
-242 EARSRQM
+242 
-249 LSDIQSN
+249 
-256 ASLLGLDN
+256 
-264 SERREMTDDE
+264 
-274 IATFNYLYAQDSAN
+274 
-288 GDAEHKNAY
+288 
-297 AYIDYLTGDLNYRQR
+297 
-312 AKAEEEWAAYAKEHP
+312 
-327 VGSSAF
+327 V
-333 SVLESPLKGLSYLG
+333 
-347 QAADYLSDGE
+347 
-357 IDQNAGYNKFSYIN
+357 
-371 SAIRNEVNTIVED
+371 
-384 NWGGVGSFAYQTGMS
+384 
-399 MGDFLLN
+399 
-406 TAITG
+406 
-411 GNQALSLAIMGTG
+411 
-424 AAADATI
+424 
-431 SAKDRGLSDNQAFAL
+431 
-446 GTIAGAA
+446 
-453 EIITE
+453 
-458 KVSLDALLDKTA
+458 
-470 LTKSAMGYFLKNT
+470 
-483 LAEGS
+483 
-488 EEVGSDI
+488 
-495 INLVADVLISKD
+495 
-507 KSEWQ
+507 
-512 TSIDAYEAE
+512 
-521 GMTEKEAF
+521 
-529 WRAVRDQAENMGL
+529 
-542 DFLGGA
+542 LGGA
-548 VSGGVMSGAGIAI
+548 LTFGAGAVSEGLEEFIGDWMEWQMPRIYGGDAASAGETLENSLYDFLVGAASGMMGGVITPATYHYNVG
-561 NAGLNEY
+561 E
-568 GARRTGAEF
+568 TGAQQETTAPTPQTEATPKATAANELLT
-577 QAMGD
+577 QAAEQASQNGSIHGKTADRILADQDAMAALEQAAGQ
-582 DVVQATIQE
+582 VVQ
-591 GLASD
+591 
-596 PSTQSYKLAVQLQQ
+596 
-610 KLDAG
+610 
-615 QTLTNAEIGRLYQ
+615 
-628 ANVQAIDA
+628 
-636 EDGSGDLLLRAAEE
+636 DGM
-650 VTQKGRVTNNTAI
+650 T
-663 DILSN
+663 
-668 PTAINTLT
+668 
-676 QEAGL
+676 
-681 NISEDMSKSQQRKAV
+681 KSQQRKAV
-696 KNAVATLARTQ
+696 KNAVAAFAMTQ

-719 AATEARQA
+719 AATEARQT
-727 ATQETV
+727 ATQEAV
-733 RPAMQVEQQRPAAQQ
+733 RPAMQVEHQRPAAQQ

-792 AGINGADMAKVDS
+792 AGINGADIAKVDS

-822 GQNDADLSLQREQQA
+822 GQNDAALSLQREQQA

-915 NAQISGSTVLVER
+915 NAQISGNTVLVER

-1442 AALRSMG
+1442 AALRSVG

-1463 KLASTDTVR
+1463 RLASTDTVR

-1584 TLEDIVHHAW
+1584 TLEGIVHHAW

-1855 DRLAKINSVEGA
+1855 DRLAKINSVDDA
-1867 RFSLKT
+1867 RFSLK
-1873 VPPVK
+1873 
-1878 PTSDDW
+1878 
-1884 KPGATF
+1884 A
-1890 DEVKAAH
+1890 
-1897 PTLFALDADEADTR
+1897 
-1911 NPTQISGTVKS
+1911 GTESKGV
-1922 YRKIYDALQAE
+1922 
-1933 NFDGTILDASSGLGY
+1933 AS
-1948 GTRAGRE
+1948 
-1955 EYGFDVDDIEPFPD
+1955 
-1969 AKYQPNYTD
+1969 
-1978 YSALDKT
+1978 
-1985 YDVIIS
+1985 
-1991 NAVLNVMPQD
+1991 
-2001 LRDAMV
+2001 
-2007 VKIGEMLNPG
+2007 
-2017 GRAFINVRGTDVKN
+2017 
-2031 AGSKVAI
+2031 
-2038 NDDLMEYFISNTGS
+2038 
-2052 YQKGFTSKELVSY
+2052 
-2065 LKDALG
+2065 
-2071 DGFTVEP
+2071 
-2078 TRKFG
+2078 
-2083 AVSAIVTRDGDRL
+2083 
-2096 SLKGR
+2096 
-2101 DILQEN
+2101 
-2107 AALQE
+2107 LQE

-2141 QGQTRRTR
+2141 QGQTRRTQ

-2335 EIMETFFDLPQARK
+2335 EIMETFFDLPQTRK

-2354 QALKLENAKAKG
+2354 QALKLENAKAEG

-2423 RRAARELRAKIT
+2423 RRAARELRAKII

-2483 VKDGSGAPTK
+2483 VKDGSGTPTK
-2493 RTEAFRALK
+2493 RTEAFHTLK
-2502 EQYAKIVAEGGDM
+2502 EQYVKIVVEGGDM

-2583 WAQAISI
+2583 WAQALSI

-2598 NSLTRNHALIDL
+2598 NSLTSNHALIDL

-2663 TTHTFTTERGEKLT
+2663 TTHTFTTEQGEELT

-2783 EGLHSNIEKGGNNTR
+2783 EGLHSNIEKDGNNTR
-2798 SIKNIGMAKTTI
+2798 SIKNIGMAKTTM
-2810 PHVSNALDLAGI
+2810 PHASNALDLAGI

-2885 MEDIQNGINAPG
+2885 MKNIQNGINAPG

-3145 YWERFRAAFTG
+3145 YWERFRTAFTG
-3156 ISGDEET
+3156 VTGDEET
-3163 PWEKAW
+3163 FRDYLT
-3169 NAIMEGNVGSN
+3169 NILLSGNVGSN
-3180 MNPLGQIP
+3180 NNPLGQIP
-3188 FVKDAL
+3188 FVKDVVSLA
-3194 SIMQG
+3194 QG
-3199 YDVSRTEMEIVSDL
+3199 YSVARTDMEVISDIVDASKL
-3213 IQAGQTAIQSAD
+3213 FISSANGGKKTTVYAIKS
-3225 GQGKR
+3225 
-3230 TRAYALKGLL
+3230 L
-3240 AACAKMFGI
+3240 AASVAKLFGV
-3249 PASNLTRD
+3249 PASNLMRD
-3257 MWGLA
+3257 TWA
-3262 RSAAVETGN
+3262 AVRTAAVETGN

-3358 RDKYVPVKEKE
+3358 RDKYAPVKEKE

>member
-1 MASASDFLKKR
+1 MALTLKQTGTGKTWTSGSRKQEENKQTTGANTAPAAAPSAAPARRTQTWQAGGLTLKRENAELPTVPQVTAEKPAEKRGFFSRLGDTIRGGAKGSLASNSNAMSTFYAMGQGGRDAQNREYLAEYSHNLERAKLDMDAMLAENKEKPGSWNERDIQSQQYIIDDWQRKYDAMAKVLDEQVQQKATQASYELADDIQQSSAQDIERAKEGLGGVGRVLVDAGASMTQTTLDTAANALLGTPGSMGAFAMRAFGGGTQQARQDNPNSTLEQQVLYGTASAAKEVFTEKMFNIALPFSH
-12 TAARQQ
+12 
-18 AESIQSSDKTPLG
+18 
-31 KNDDGTVTRASNFL
+31 
-45 RNKAAERRAVIDQQ
+45 
-59 YGKDAYGGSGRYEAD
+59 AYGGGALD
-74 KAQGFNSWLE
+74 
-84 SVNGL
+84 
-89 SSQLGSDYQS
+89 
-99 RDGKFQSAADF
+99 
-110 GKYRDDN
+110 
-117 DARISVMQ
+117 
-125 NRANAYRTY
+125 
-134 FQDNRE
+134 
-140 IYGED
+140 D
-145 AVNGVL
+145 AV
-151 STLDQGS
+151 
-158 KYLEE
+158 E
-163 LRGGLNSEYDF
+163 RGIRSAVNRFAKTDA
-174 WSQFKD
+174 
-180 ENDYNTYQRGKE
+180 GK
-192 YAALAEKPDFAEKS
+192 
-206 QYKSTANGQEKFNA
+206 
-220 WSGTYSNSGFDDIA
+220 
-234 YDYINRNE
+234 R
-242 EARSRQM
+242 
-249 LSDIQSN
+249 
-256 ASLLGLDN
+256 
-264 SERREMTDDE
+264 
-274 IATFNYLYAQDSAN
+274 
-288 GDAEHKNAY
+288 
-297 AYIDYLTGDLNYRQR
+297 
-312 AKAEEEWAAYAKEHP
+312 
-327 VGSSAF
+327 V
-333 SVLESPLKGLSYLG
+333 
-347 QAADYLSDGE
+347 
-357 IDQNAGYNKFSYIN
+357 
-371 SAIRNEVNTIVED
+371 
-384 NWGGVGSFAYQTGMS
+384 
-399 MGDFLLN
+399 
-406 TAITG
+406 
-411 GNQALSLAIMGTG
+411 
-424 AAADATI
+424 
-431 SAKDRGLSDNQAFAL
+431 
-446 GTIAGAA
+446 
-453 EIITE
+453 
-458 KVSLDALLDKTA
+458 
-470 LTKSAMGYFLKNT
+470 
-483 LAEGS
+483 
-488 EEVGSDI
+488 
-495 INLVADVLISKD
+495 
-507 KSEWQ
+507 
-512 TSIDAYEAE
+512 
-521 GMTEKEAF
+521 
-529 WRAVRDQAENMGL
+529 
-542 DFLGGA
+542 LGGA
-548 VSGGVMSGAGIAI
+548 LTFGAGAVSEGLEEFIGDWMEWQMPRIYGGDAASAGETLENSLYDFLVGAASGMMGGVITPATYHYNVG
-561 NAGLNEY
+561 E
-568 GARRTGAEF
+568 TGAQQETTAPTPQTEATP
-577 QAMGD
+577 QATAANELLTQAAEQASQNGSIHGKMADRILADQDAMAALEQAAGR
-582 DVVQATIQE
+582 VVQ
-591 GLASD
+591 
-596 PSTQSYKLAVQLQQ
+596 
-610 KLDAG
+610 
-615 QTLTNAEIGRLYQ
+615 
-628 ANVQAIDA
+628 
-636 EDGSGDLLLRAAEE
+636 DGM
-650 VTQKGRVTNNTAI
+650 T
-663 DILSN
+663 
-668 PTAINTLT
+668 
-676 QEAGL
+676 
-681 NISEDMSKSQQRKAV
+681 KSQQRKAV
-696 KNAVATLARTQ
+696 KSAVEALARAQ

-719 AATEARQA
+719 AATEARQT
-727 ATQETV
+727 ATQDTV
-733 RPAMQVEQQRPAAQQ
+733 RPAMQVEQQRPAAQR

-770 SASYDGSVR
+770 SVSYDGSVR

-792 AGINGADMAKVDS
+792 AGINGADMARVDS

-814 QRFAAYAA
+814 QRFAAYSA
-822 GQNDADLSLQREQQA
+822 GQNDAALSLQREQQA
-837 VKYAKVAGEDSGLV
+837 AKYAKVAGEDSGLV

-875 DANGESHVY
+875 DANGESRVY

-959 IVAQEEQ
+959 IAAQEEQ

-1149 TVEPAKGSVAYAE
+1149 TVELAKGSVAYAE

-1306 ELGELHERFKADNQK
+1306 ELGELHERFKAANQK

-1328 TPVEETDK
+1328 APVEETDK

-1594 DMYQDGGATKGEI
+1594 DMHQDGGATKGEI

-1826 IPDDSSKKLRD
+1826 IPDDSSQKLRD
-1837 GLEQAGVRML
+1837 GLEQAGVRTL

-1855 DRLAKINSVEGA
+1855 DRLAKINSVDDA
-1867 RFSLKT
+1867 RFSLK
-1873 VPPVK
+1873 
-1878 PTSDDW
+1878 
-1884 KPGATF
+1884 A
-1890 DEVKAAH
+1890 
-1897 PTLFALDADEADTR
+1897 
-1911 NPTQISGTVKS
+1911 GTESKS
-1922 YRKIYDALQAE
+1922 V
-1933 NFDGTILDASSGLGY
+1933 AS
-1948 GTRAGRE
+1948 
-1955 EYGFDVDDIEPFPD
+1955 
-1969 AKYQPNYTD
+1969 
-1978 YSALDKT
+1978 
-1985 YDVIIS
+1985 
-1991 NAVLNVMPQD
+1991 
-2001 LRDAMV
+2001 
-2007 VKIGEMLNPG
+2007 
-2017 GRAFINVRGTDVKN
+2017 
-2031 AGSKVAI
+2031 
-2038 NDDLMEYFISNTGS
+2038 
-2052 YQKGFTSKELVSY
+2052 
-2065 LKDALG
+2065 
-2071 DGFTVEP
+2071 
-2078 TRKFG
+2078 
-2083 AVSAIVTRDGDRL
+2083 
-2096 SLKGR
+2096 
-2101 DILQEN
+2101 
-2107 AALQE
+2107 LQE
-2112 ENRLLREQMKDYIAI
+2112 ENRLLREQMKDYIAL

-2141 QGQTRRTR
+2141 QGQTRRTQ

-2166 QNYGADIAVKDIQGD
+2166 QNYGADIAVNDIQGD

-2207 AEDIAETL
+2207 AEDIAQTL

-2320 PFSRYMDQAVTGAAN
+2320 PFSHYMDQAVTGAAN
-2335 EIMETFFDLPQARK
+2335 EIMETFFDLPQTRK

-2371 KVREQYTTRLAELRE
+2371 KVREQYATRLAELRE

-2483 VKDGSGAPTK
+2483 VKDGSGTPTK

-2583 WAQAISI
+2583 WAQALSI

-2798 SIKNIGMAKTTI
+2798 SIKNIGMAKTTM
-2810 PHVSNALDLAGI
+2810 PHASNALDLAGI

-3240 AACAKMFGI
+3240 ATGAKMFGI

-3298 YRALEQGDMD
+3298 YRALEQGDMG

-3358 RDKYVPVKEKE
+3358 RDKYAPAKEKE

-3392 YRSMADDLASSPI
+3392 YRSMADDLTSSPI
-3405 FRGMDDETRD
+3405 FQGMDDETRD

>member
-274 IATFNYLYAQDSAN
+274 IATYNYLYAQDSAN

-297 AYIDYLTGDLNYRQR
+297 AYIDYLTSDLNYRQR

-431 SAKDRGLSDNQAFAL
+431 SAKDRGLSDDQAFAL

-707 SDVSTNARETAP
+707 SDVSANTRETAP
-719 AATEARQA
+719 AATEAWQT
-727 ATQETV
+727 ATQEAV

-770 SASYDGSVR
+770 SASYDGNVR

-792 AGINGADMAKVDS
+792 AGISGIDMDKVQ
-805 DYGSRLTEA
+805 SRYAAQLNQA
-814 QRFAAYAA
+814 QRFAAYSA
-822 GQNDADLSLQREQQA
+822 GQNDAAASLALEREG
-837 VKYAKVAGEDSGLV
+837 VKSATVYGDEAGFVQSEHSASLPKETVRFYDSLARAAG
-851 YDDFVKQAVESG
+851 VKIQMAEATG
-863 RPLQDKQGRAIL
+863 KGG
-875 DANGESHVY
+875 ANGWYSNGIIHIAND
-884 LTAETAAKVNRVAK
+884 AENPGTVVAK
-898 ALGVR
+898 
-903 VQFVDSVRGGTA
+903 
-915 NAQISGSTVLVER
+915 
-928 NNENPVLAIVGHE
+928 HE
-941 MTHRMQE
+941 ITHRMQE
-948 LAPTEY
+948 MAPEAYRKYRDYAMSALTE
-954 RTFRD
+954 RD
-959 IVAQEEQ
+959 GSTASIVEQ
-966 DSIQKRIDSYAA
+966 YKSRYAEA
-978 QGVELTYE
+978 GVNLSTE
-986 QAMDEV
+986 QAMDEI
-992 AADYAGRL
+992 AADFTEALAVDPARFETLAKENRSVARKLLDAVRDFIRKVKSLFKGNKTAQNQAAANAYGVSIDTLEEAARL
-1000 IDDGKVLDDFI
+1000 WEEALKATSEQTANKNAAQTDGGTKFSIKRTSQMTLAQQLKMFYDGKMASSDAFYFGVTPAVLEKSGFDALPLAMTIGDFRKSTQKKHNI
-1011 ERHRDDRTL
+1011 PRRVLKNLMGNLASPLFSFGSGDRAGIVLNDIDGDGYTL
-1020 LQKVRDAIRSLIDK
+1020 L
-1034 LTGAEKK
+1034 
-1041 KAQTA
+1041 
-1046 EGKLTAA
+1046 AA
-1053 LEAAARQAKTLQGE
+1053 LERGTDMDRKPV
-1067 GGNDTMAATR
+1067 NVI
-1077 NSLKEDGKDGQ
+1077 NSL
-1088 ESETGG
+1088 
-1094 RPGTGSRE
+1094 
-1102 GYGQSADREG
+1102 YGLEHPAEWIKNQID
-1112 KGQDGRVRRELSAAS
+1112 S
-1127 GRHGGVNPSFGAKPV
+1127 GN
-1142 RSWAEGH
+1142 E
-1149 TVEPAKGSVAYAE
+1149 
-1162 QRTAVDYGVPSFVVA
+1162 FV
-1177 DAAWA
+1177 
-1182 KNKGSTPAFSAD
+1182 
-1194 GQIFFRETLP
+1194 
-1204 EKNRGMFAPHEV
+1204 
-1216 THVMR
+1216 
-1221 QVGYKPYLDF
+1221 
-1231 VERTPTMLNM
+1231 
-1241 SDGMTRVLLN
+1241 
-1251 HVAEHQHTTLENADP
+1251 
-1266 ARLYDEFNA
+1266 LYDEKRANA
-1275 TMYGH
+1275 FLQTYGYM
-1280 IAVGKADMFVDG
+1280 ASVGDG
-1292 PAAHVFHDFDAYAK
+1292 IRST
-1306 ELGELHERFKADNQK
+1306 GESVTQNGAEVK
-1321 ETKFSLK
+1321 TKFSLK

-1442 AALRSMG
+1442 AALRSIG

-1463 KLASTDTVR
+1463 RLASTDTVR

-1717 EGAEYEAKLQAIDDQ
+1717 EGAEYEAKLQTIDDQ

-1804 PTGYFEAKPQ
+1804 PTGYFEAKPR

-1867 RFSLKT
+1867 RFSLK
-1873 VPPVK
+1873 
-1878 PTSDDW
+1878 
-1884 KPGATF
+1884 
-1890 DEVKAAH
+1890 
-1897 PTLFALDADEADTR
+1897 
-1911 NPTQISGTVKS
+1911 
-1922 YRKIYDALQAE
+1922 
-1933 NFDGTILDASSGLGY
+1933 
-1948 GTRAGRE
+1948 
-1955 EYGFDVDDIEPFPD
+1955 
-1969 AKYQPNYTD
+1969 
-1978 YSALDKT
+1978 
-1985 YDVIIS
+1985 
-1991 NAVLNVMPQD
+1991 
-2001 LRDAMV
+2001 
-2007 VKIGEMLNPG
+2007 
-2017 GRAFINVRGTDVKN
+2017 
-2031 AGSKVAI
+2031 
-2038 NDDLMEYFISNTGS
+2038 
-2052 YQKGFTSKELVSY
+2052 
-2065 LKDALG
+2065 
-2071 DGFTVEP
+2071 
-2078 TRKFG
+2078 
-2083 AVSAIVTRDGDRL
+2083 
-2096 SLKGR
+2096 GR

-2141 QGQTRRTR
+2141 QGQTRRTQ

-2320 PFSRYMDQAVTGAAN
+2320 PFSRHMDQAVTGAAN
-2335 EIMETFFDLPQARK
+2335 EIMETFFDLPQTRK

-2483 VKDGSGAPTK
+2483 VKDGSGTPTK

-2583 WAQAISI
+2583 WAQALSI

-2598 NSLTRNHALIDL
+2598 NSLTHNHALIDL

-2663 TTHTFTTERGEKLT
+2663 TTHTFATERGEKLT

-2798 SIKNIGMAKTTI
+2798 SIKNIGMAKTTM
-2810 PHVSNALDLAGI
+2810 PHASNALDLAGI

-3240 AACAKMFGI
+3240 AAGAKMFGI

-3358 RDKYVPVKEKE
+3358 RDKYAPVKEKE

-3498 SGLTDEQRAF
+3498 PGLTDEQRAF

>member
-274 IATFNYLYAQDSAN
+274 IATFNYLYAQDTAN

-312 AKAEEEWAAYAKEHP
+312 AKAEEEWATYAKEHP

-371 SAIRNEVNTIVED
+371 SAIRDEVNTIVED

-446 GTIAGAA
+446 GTVAGAA
-453 EIITE
+453 EIVTE

-792 AGINGADMAKVDS
+792 AGISGIDMDKVQ
-805 DYGSRLTEA
+805 SRYAAQLNQA
-814 QRFAAYAA
+814 QRFAAYSA
-822 GQNDADLSLQREQQA
+822 GQNDAAASLALEREG
-837 VKYAKVAGEDSGLV
+837 VKSATVYGDEAG
-851 YDDFVKQAVESG
+851 FVQSEHSASLPKETVRFYNSLA
-863 RPLQDKQGRAIL
+863 RAAGVKIQMAEATGKGG
-875 DANGESHVY
+875 ANGWYSNGIIHIAND
-884 LTAETAAKVNRVAK
+884 AENPGTVVAK
-898 ALGVR
+898 
-903 VQFVDSVRGGTA
+903 
-915 NAQISGSTVLVER
+915 
-928 NNENPVLAIVGHE
+928 HE
-941 MTHRMQE
+941 ITHRMQE
-948 LAPTEY
+948 MAPEAYRKYRDYAMSALTE
-954 RTFRD
+954 RD
-959 IVAQEEQ
+959 GSTASIVEQ
-966 DSIQKRIDSYAA
+966 CKSRYAEA
-978 QGVELTYE
+978 GVNLSTE
-986 QAMDEV
+986 QAMDEI
-992 AADYAGRL
+992 AADFTEALTVDPARFETLAKENRSVARKLLDAVRDFIRKVKSLFKGNKTAQNQAAANAYGVSIDTLEEAARL
-1000 IDDGKVLDDFI
+1000 WEEALKATSEQTANKNAAQTDGGTKFSIKRTSQMTLAQQLKMFYDGKMASSDAFYFGVTPAVLEKSGFDALPLAMTIGDFRKSTQKKHNI
-1011 ERHRDDRTL
+1011 PRRVLKNLMGNLASPLFSFGSGDRAGIVLNDIDGDGYTL
-1020 LQKVRDAIRSLIDK
+1020 L
-1034 LTGAEKK
+1034 
-1041 KAQTA
+1041 
-1046 EGKLTAA
+1046 AA
-1053 LEAAARQAKTLQGE
+1053 LERWTDMDRKPV
-1067 GGNDTMAATR
+1067 NVI
-1077 NSLKEDGKDGQ
+1077 NSL
-1088 ESETGG
+1088 
-1094 RPGTGSRE
+1094 
-1102 GYGQSADREG
+1102 YGLEHPAEWIKNQID
-1112 KGQDGRVRRELSAAS
+1112 S
-1127 GRHGGVNPSFGAKPV
+1127 GN
-1142 RSWAEGH
+1142 E
-1149 TVEPAKGSVAYAE
+1149 
-1162 QRTAVDYGVPSFVVA
+1162 FV
-1177 DAAWA
+1177 
-1182 KNKGSTPAFSAD
+1182 
-1194 GQIFFRETLP
+1194 
-1204 EKNRGMFAPHEV
+1204 
-1216 THVMR
+1216 
-1221 QVGYKPYLDF
+1221 
-1231 VERTPTMLNM
+1231 
-1241 SDGMTRVLLN
+1241 
-1251 HVAEHQHTTLENADP
+1251 
-1266 ARLYDEFNA
+1266 LYDEKRANA
-1275 TMYGH
+1275 FLQTYGYM
-1280 IAVGKADMFVDG
+1280 ASVGDG
-1292 PAAHVFHDFDAYAK
+1292 IRST
-1306 ELGELHERFKADNQK
+1306 GESVTQNGAEVK
-1321 ETKFSLK
+1321 TKFSLK

-1442 AALRSMG
+1442 AALRSVG

-1463 KLASTDTVR
+1463 RLASTDTVR

-1791 QDIQAVYQAAAEM
+1791 QDIQAVYQEAAEM

-1855 DRLAKINSVEGA
+1855 DRLAKINSVDNA
-1867 RFSLKT
+1867 RF
-1873 VPPVK
+1873 
-1878 PTSDDW
+1878 
-1884 KPGATF
+1884 
-1890 DEVKAAH
+1890 
-1897 PTLFALDADEADTR
+1897 
-1911 NPTQISGTVKS
+1911 
-1922 YRKIYDALQAE
+1922 
-1933 NFDGTILDASSGLGY
+1933 
-1948 GTRAGRE
+1948 
-1955 EYGFDVDDIEPFPD
+1955 
-1969 AKYQPNYTD
+1969 
-1978 YSALDKT
+1978 
-1985 YDVIIS
+1985 
-1991 NAVLNVMPQD
+1991 
-2001 LRDAMV
+2001 
-2007 VKIGEMLNPG
+2007 
-2017 GRAFINVRGTDVKN
+2017 
-2031 AGSKVAI
+2031 
-2038 NDDLMEYFISNTGS
+2038 
-2052 YQKGFTSKELVSY
+2052 
-2065 LKDALG
+2065 
-2071 DGFTVEP
+2071 
-2078 TRKFG
+2078 
-2083 AVSAIVTRDGDRL
+2083 

-2141 QGQTRRTR
+2141 QGQTRRTQ

-2320 PFSRYMDQAVTGAAN
+2320 PFSHHMDQAVTGAAN
-2335 EIMETFFDLPQARK
+2335 EIMETFFDLPQTRK

-2392 QNAIAKEREARE
+2392 QNAIAKERETRE

-2423 RRAARELRAKIT
+2423 RRAARELRAKII
-2435 RHASALSQKLLR
+2435 RHASALSQKLLH

-2483 VKDGSGAPTK
+2483 VKDGSGTPTK

-2590 GTSSRRAK
+2590 GTSSRRSK
-2598 NSLTRNHALIDL
+2598 NSLTSNHALIDL

-2798 SIKNIGMAKTTI
+2798 SIKNIGMAKTTM
-2810 PHVSNALDLAGI
+2810 PHASNALDLAGI

-2946 LARGVTRG
+2946 LARGVMRG

-3010 VTWGKLWNACEWATA
+3010 LTWGKLWNACEWATA

-3199 YDVSRTEMEIVSDL
+3199 YDVSRTEMEIASDL

-3240 AACAKMFGI
+3240 AAGAKMFGI
-3249 PASNLTRD
+3249 PASNLARD

-3262 RSAAVETGN
+3262 RSSAVETGN

-3358 RDKYVPVKEKE
+3358 RDKYAPAKEKE

-3392 YRSMADDLASSPI
+3392 YRSMADDLTSSPI
-3405 FRGMDDETRD
+3405 FQGMDDETRD

-3508 LWGTVYTSEW
+3508 LWGTVYTSQW

>member
-1 MASASDFLKKR
+1 MASASEFLKKR

-274 IATFNYLYAQDSAN
+274 IATFNYLYAQDTAN

-453 EIITE
+453 EIVTE

-707 SDVSTNARETAP
+707 SGVSTNASETAP
-719 AATEARQA
+719 AATEARQT
-727 ATQETV
+727 ATQEAV

-770 SASYDGSVR
+770 SASYDGNVR

-792 AGINGADMAKVDS
+792 AGINGADMARVDS

-814 QRFAAYAA
+814 QRFAAYSA
-822 GQNDADLSLQREQQA
+822 GQNDAALSLQREQQA
-837 VKYAKVAGEDSGLV
+837 AKYAKVAGEDSGLV

-875 DANGESHVY
+875 DANGESRVY

-1053 LEAAARQAKTLQGE
+1053 LEAAARQAKTLQGK

-1306 ELGELHERFKADNQK
+1306 ELGELHERFKAANQK

-1328 TPVEETDK
+1328 APVEETDK

-1442 AALRSMG
+1442 AALRSVG

-1472 AAYLADQGKSLEPV
+1472 AAYLADKGKSLEPV

-1826 IPDDSSKKLRD
+1826 IPDDSSQKLRD

-1855 DRLAKINSVEGA
+1855 DRLAKINSVDDA
-1867 RFSLKT
+1867 RFSLK
-1873 VPPVK
+1873 
-1878 PTSDDW
+1878 
-1884 KPGATF
+1884 A
-1890 DEVKAAH
+1890 
-1897 PTLFALDADEADTR
+1897 
-1911 NPTQISGTVKS
+1911 GTESKS
-1922 YRKIYDALQAE
+1922 V
-1933 NFDGTILDASSGLGY
+1933 AS
-1948 GTRAGRE
+1948 
-1955 EYGFDVDDIEPFPD
+1955 
-1969 AKYQPNYTD
+1969 
-1978 YSALDKT
+1978 
-1985 YDVIIS
+1985 
-1991 NAVLNVMPQD
+1991 
-2001 LRDAMV
+2001 
-2007 VKIGEMLNPG
+2007 
-2017 GRAFINVRGTDVKN
+2017 
-2031 AGSKVAI
+2031 
-2038 NDDLMEYFISNTGS
+2038 
-2052 YQKGFTSKELVSY
+2052 
-2065 LKDALG
+2065 
-2071 DGFTVEP
+2071 
-2078 TRKFG
+2078 
-2083 AVSAIVTRDGDRL
+2083 
-2096 SLKGR
+2096 
-2101 DILQEN
+2101 
-2107 AALQE
+2107 LQE

-2141 QGQTRRTR
+2141 QGQTRRTQ

-2335 EIMETFFDLPQARK
+2335 EIMETFFDLPQTRK

-2460 SVAAMLESINQESQ
+2460 SVAAVLESINQESQ

-2483 VKDGSGAPTK
+2483 VKDGSGATTK

-2663 TTHTFTTERGEKLT
+2663 ATHTFTTERGEKLT

-2717 TDSIRLTEGDLVNI
+2717 TDSIRLTEGDLANI

-2798 SIKNIGMAKTTI
+2798 SIKNIGMAKTTM
-2810 PHVSNALDLAGI
+2810 PHASNALDLAGI

-2871 RVGGPGSQKYWHNL
+2871 RVGGPGSQEYWNRL

-2975 DISSPYKM
+2975 DISSPYQM

-3145 YWERFRAAFTG
+3145 YWERFRTAFTG
-3156 ISGDEET
+3156 VTGDEET
-3163 PWEKAW
+3163 FRDYLT
-3169 NAIMEGNVGSN
+3169 NILLSGNVGSN
-3180 MNPLGQIP
+3180 NNPLGQIP
-3188 FVKDAL
+3188 FVKDVVSLA
-3194 SIMQG
+3194 QG
-3199 YDVSRTEMEIVSDL
+3199 YSVARTDMEVISDIVDASKL
-3213 IQAGQTAIQSAD
+3213 FISSANGGKKTTVYAIKS
-3225 GQGKR
+3225 
-3230 TRAYALKGLL
+3230 L
-3240 AACAKMFGI
+3240 AASVAKLFGV
-3249 PASNLTRD
+3249 PASNLMRD
-3257 MWGLA
+3257 TWA
-3262 RSAAVETGN
+3262 AVRTAAVETGN

-3358 RDKYVPVKEKE
+3358 RDKYAPVKEKE
-3369 ETFGADDLGSSAY
+3369 ETFGADDLASSAY

-3405 FRGMDDETRD
+3405 FRGMDDETRG

>member
-1 MASASDFLKKR
+1 MALTLKQTGTGKTWTSGSRKQEENKQTTGANTAPAAAAPSTTSAGRTQTWQAGGLTLKRENAELPSVPQATAEKPAEKRGFFSRLGDTIRGGAKGSMASNSNAMSTFYAMGQGGRDAQNREYLAEYSHNLERAKLDMDAMLAENKEKPGSWNERDIQSQQYIIDDWQRKYDAMAKVLDEQVQQKATQASYEMADDIQQSSAQDIEQAKEGLGGVGR
-12 TAARQQ
+12 VLVDAGASMTQTALDTAANALLGTPGSMGAFAMRAFGSATQQ
-18 AESIQSSDKTPLG
+18 ARQEKPDSTLTQQVLYGTTSSAK
-31 KNDDGTVTRASNFL
+31 
-45 RNKAAERRAVIDQQ
+45 EVISELMFNIAMPFA
-59 YGKDAYGGSGRYEAD
+59 KAYGGGALD
-74 KAQGFNSWLE
+74 
-84 SVNGL
+84 
-89 SSQLGSDYQS
+89 
-99 RDGKFQSAADF
+99 
-110 GKYRDDN
+110 
-117 DARISVMQ
+117 
-125 NRANAYRTY
+125 
-134 FQDNRE
+134 
-140 IYGED
+140 D
-145 AVNGVL
+145 AV
-151 STLDQGS
+151 
-158 KYLEE
+158 E
-163 LRGGLNSEYDF
+163 RGIRSAVNRFAKTDA
-174 WSQFKD
+174 
-180 ENDYNTYQRGKE
+180 GK
-192 YAALAEKPDFAEKS
+192 
-206 QYKSTANGQEKFNA
+206 
-220 WSGTYSNSGFDDIA
+220 
-234 YDYINRNE
+234 R
-242 EARSRQM
+242 
-249 LSDIQSN
+249 
-256 ASLLGLDN
+256 
-264 SERREMTDDE
+264 
-274 IATFNYLYAQDSAN
+274 
-288 GDAEHKNAY
+288 
-297 AYIDYLTGDLNYRQR
+297 
-312 AKAEEEWAAYAKEHP
+312 
-327 VGSSAF
+327 V
-333 SVLESPLKGLSYLG
+333 
-347 QAADYLSDGE
+347 
-357 IDQNAGYNKFSYIN
+357 
-371 SAIRNEVNTIVED
+371 
-384 NWGGVGSFAYQTGMS
+384 
-399 MGDFLLN
+399 
-406 TAITG
+406 
-411 GNQALSLAIMGTG
+411 
-424 AAADATI
+424 
-431 SAKDRGLSDNQAFAL
+431 
-446 GTIAGAA
+446 
-453 EIITE
+453 
-458 KVSLDALLDKTA
+458 
-470 LTKSAMGYFLKNT
+470 
-483 LAEGS
+483 
-488 EEVGSDI
+488 
-495 INLVADVLISKD
+495 
-507 KSEWQ
+507 
-512 TSIDAYEAE
+512 
-521 GMTEKEAF
+521 
-529 WRAVRDQAENMGL
+529 
-542 DFLGGA
+542 LGGA
-548 VSGGVMSGAGIAI
+548 LTFGAGAVGEGLEEFIGDWMEWQMPRIYGGDAASAGETLENSLYDFLVGAASGMMGGVITPATYHYNVGETGTQQETTAPAPQTEATPQATAANELLTQAAEQASQNGSIHGKMADRILADQDAMAALEQAAG
-561 NAGLNEY
+561 
-568 GARRTGAEF
+568 
-577 QAMGD
+577 Q
-582 DVVQATIQE
+582 VVQ
-591 GLASD
+591 
-596 PSTQSYKLAVQLQQ
+596 
-610 KLDAG
+610 
-615 QTLTNAEIGRLYQ
+615 
-628 ANVQAIDA
+628 
-636 EDGSGDLLLRAAEE
+636 DGM
-650 VTQKGRVTNNTAI
+650 T
-663 DILSN
+663 
-668 PTAINTLT
+668 
-676 QEAGL
+676 
-681 NISEDMSKSQQRKAV
+681 KSQQRKAV

-719 AATEARQA
+719 TATEARQT

-748 AYDIRRVRDAAA
+748 AYDIRRVQDAAA

-792 AGINGADMAKVDS
+792 AGINGADMARVDS

-814 QRFAAYAA
+814 QRFAAYSA
-822 GQNDADLSLQREQQA
+822 GQNDAALSLQREQQA
-837 VKYAKVAGEDSGLV
+837 AKYAKVAGEDSGLV

-875 DANGESHVY
+875 DANGESRVY

-1142 RSWAEGH
+1142 RSWVEGH

-1251 HVAEHQHTTLENADP
+1251 HVAEHQHTTLENADL

-1280 IAVGKADMFVDG
+1280 IAAGKADMFVDG

-1855 DRLAKINSVEGA
+1855 DRLAKINSVDDA
-1867 RFSLKT
+1867 RFSLK
-1873 VPPVK
+1873 
-1878 PTSDDW
+1878 
-1884 KPGATF
+1884 A
-1890 DEVKAAH
+1890 
-1897 PTLFALDADEADTR
+1897 
-1911 NPTQISGTVKS
+1911 GTESKS
-1922 YRKIYDALQAE
+1922 
-1933 NFDGTILDASSGLGY
+1933 
-1948 GTRAGRE
+1948 
-1955 EYGFDVDDIEPFPD
+1955 V
-1969 AKYQPNYTD
+1969 
-1978 YSALDKT
+1978 
-1985 YDVIIS
+1985 
-1991 NAVLNVMPQD
+1991 
-2001 LRDAMV
+2001 
-2007 VKIGEMLNPG
+2007 
-2017 GRAFINVRGTDVKN
+2017 
-2031 AGSKVAI
+2031 
-2038 NDDLMEYFISNTGS
+2038 
-2052 YQKGFTSKELVSY
+2052 
-2065 LKDALG
+2065 
-2071 DGFTVEP
+2071 
-2078 TRKFG
+2078 
-2083 AVSAIVTRDGDRL
+2083 
-2096 SLKGR
+2096 
-2101 DILQEN
+2101 

-2141 QGQTRRTR
+2141 QGQTRRTQ

-2320 PFSRYMDQAVTGAAN
+2320 PFSRHMDQAVTGAAN
-2335 EIMETFFDLPQARK
+2335 EIMETFFDLPQTRK

-2483 VKDGSGAPTK
+2483 VKDGSGTPTK

-2583 WAQAISI
+2583 WAQALSI

-2663 TTHTFTTERGEKLT
+2663 TAHTFTTERGEKLT

-2688 LVKRKQAH
+2688 LVKRKQSH

-2798 SIKNIGMAKTTI
+2798 SIKNIGMAKTTM
-2810 PHVSNALDLAGI
+2810 PHASNALDLAGI

-2837 SWLCTM
+2837 SWLCAM

-3240 AACAKMFGI
+3240 AAGAKMFGI

-3358 RDKYVPVKEKE
+3358 RDKYAPAKEKE

-3382 RAYSDQRAND
+3382 RAYSDQRASD
-3392 YRSMADDLASSPI
+3392 YRSMADDLTSSPI
-3405 FRGMDDETRD
+3405 FQGMDDETRD

-3440 STKWMAQADDAEAQG
+3440 GTKWMAQADDAEAQG

>member
-1 MASASDFLKKR
+1 MALTLKQTGTGKTWTSGSRKQEENKQTTGANTAPAAAPSAAPARRTQTWQAGGLTLKRENAELPTVPQVTAEKPAEKRGFFSRLGDTIRGGAKGSLASNSNAMSTFYAMGQGGRDAQNREYLAEYSHNLERAKLDMDAMLAENKEKPGSWNERDIQSQQYIIDDWQRKYDAMAKVLDEQVQQKATQASYELADDIQQSSAQDIERAKEGLGGVGRVLVDAGASMTQTALDTAANALLGTPGSMGAFAMRAFGGGTQQARQDNPNSTLEQQVLYGTASAAKEVFTEKMFNIALPFSH
-12 TAARQQ
+12 
-18 AESIQSSDKTPLG
+18 
-31 KNDDGTVTRASNFL
+31 
-45 RNKAAERRAVIDQQ
+45 
-59 YGKDAYGGSGRYEAD
+59 AYGGGALD
-74 KAQGFNSWLE
+74 
-84 SVNGL
+84 
-89 SSQLGSDYQS
+89 
-99 RDGKFQSAADF
+99 
-110 GKYRDDN
+110 
-117 DARISVMQ
+117 
-125 NRANAYRTY
+125 
-134 FQDNRE
+134 
-140 IYGED
+140 D
-145 AVNGVL
+145 AV
-151 STLDQGS
+151 
-158 KYLEE
+158 E
-163 LRGGLNSEYDF
+163 RGIRSAVNRFAKTDA
-174 WSQFKD
+174 
-180 ENDYNTYQRGKE
+180 GK
-192 YAALAEKPDFAEKS
+192 
-206 QYKSTANGQEKFNA
+206 
-220 WSGTYSNSGFDDIA
+220 
-234 YDYINRNE
+234 R
-242 EARSRQM
+242 
-249 LSDIQSN
+249 
-256 ASLLGLDN
+256 
-264 SERREMTDDE
+264 
-274 IATFNYLYAQDSAN
+274 
-288 GDAEHKNAY
+288 
-297 AYIDYLTGDLNYRQR
+297 
-312 AKAEEEWAAYAKEHP
+312 
-327 VGSSAF
+327 V
-333 SVLESPLKGLSYLG
+333 
-347 QAADYLSDGE
+347 
-357 IDQNAGYNKFSYIN
+357 
-371 SAIRNEVNTIVED
+371 
-384 NWGGVGSFAYQTGMS
+384 
-399 MGDFLLN
+399 
-406 TAITG
+406 
-411 GNQALSLAIMGTG
+411 
-424 AAADATI
+424 
-431 SAKDRGLSDNQAFAL
+431 
-446 GTIAGAA
+446 
-453 EIITE
+453 
-458 KVSLDALLDKTA
+458 
-470 LTKSAMGYFLKNT
+470 
-483 LAEGS
+483 
-488 EEVGSDI
+488 
-495 INLVADVLISKD
+495 
-507 KSEWQ
+507 
-512 TSIDAYEAE
+512 
-521 GMTEKEAF
+521 
-529 WRAVRDQAENMGL
+529 
-542 DFLGGA
+542 LGGA
-548 VSGGVMSGAGIAI
+548 LTFGAGAVGEGLEEFVGDWMEWQMPRIYGGDAASAGETLENSLYDFLVGTASGMMGGVITPATYHYNVG
-561 NAGLNEY
+561 E
-568 GARRTGAEF
+568 TGAQQETTAPTPQTEATPKATAANELLT
-577 QAMGD
+577 QAAEQASQNGSIHGKMADRILADQDAMAALEQAAGQ
-582 DVVQATIQE
+582 VVQ
-591 GLASD
+591 
-596 PSTQSYKLAVQLQQ
+596 
-610 KLDAG
+610 
-615 QTLTNAEIGRLYQ
+615 
-628 ANVQAIDA
+628 
-636 EDGSGDLLLRAAEE
+636 DGM
-650 VTQKGRVTNNTAI
+650 T
-663 DILSN
+663 
-668 PTAINTLT
+668 
-676 QEAGL
+676 
-681 NISEDMSKSQQRKAV
+681 KSQQRKAV
-696 KNAVATLARTQ
+696 KNAVEALARTQ
-707 SDVSTNARETAP
+707 SDVSANTRETAP

-822 GQNDADLSLQREQQA
+822 GQNDAALSLQREQQA

-875 DANGESHVY
+875 DANGESRVY

-1162 QRTAVDYGVPSFVVA
+1162 QRMAVDYGVPSFVVA

-1463 KLASTDTVR
+1463 RLASTDTVR
-1472 AAYLADQGKSLEPV
+1472 AAYLADKGKSLEPV

-1826 IPDDSSKKLRD
+1826 IPDDSSQKLRD

-1855 DRLAKINSVEGA
+1855 DRLAKINSVDDA
-1867 RFSLKT
+1867 RFSLK
-1873 VPPVK
+1873 
-1878 PTSDDW
+1878 
-1884 KPGATF
+1884 A
-1890 DEVKAAH
+1890 
-1897 PTLFALDADEADTR
+1897 
-1911 NPTQISGTVKS
+1911 GTESKS
-1922 YRKIYDALQAE
+1922 V
-1933 NFDGTILDASSGLGY
+1933 AS
-1948 GTRAGRE
+1948 
-1955 EYGFDVDDIEPFPD
+1955 
-1969 AKYQPNYTD
+1969 
-1978 YSALDKT
+1978 
-1985 YDVIIS
+1985 
-1991 NAVLNVMPQD
+1991 
-2001 LRDAMV
+2001 
-2007 VKIGEMLNPG
+2007 
-2017 GRAFINVRGTDVKN
+2017 
-2031 AGSKVAI
+2031 
-2038 NDDLMEYFISNTGS
+2038 
-2052 YQKGFTSKELVSY
+2052 
-2065 LKDALG
+2065 
-2071 DGFTVEP
+2071 
-2078 TRKFG
+2078 
-2083 AVSAIVTRDGDRL
+2083 
-2096 SLKGR
+2096 
-2101 DILQEN
+2101 
-2107 AALQE
+2107 LQE

-2127 QRRNGKLQESRDYW
+2127 QRRSETLQESRDYW
-2141 QGQTRRTR
+2141 RGQTRRTQ

-2335 EIMETFFDLPQARK
+2335 EIMETFFDLPQTRK

-2460 SVAAMLESINQESQ
+2460 SVAAVLESINQESQ

-2483 VKDGSGAPTK
+2483 VKDGSGTPTK

-2502 EQYAKIVAEGGDM
+2502 EQYVKIVAEGGDM

-2583 WAQAISI
+2583 WAQALSI

-2598 NSLTRNHALIDL
+2598 NSLTSNHALIDL

-2717 TDSIRLTEGDLVNI
+2717 TDSIRLTEGDLANI

-2798 SIKNIGMAKTTI
+2798 SIKNIGMAKTTM
-2810 PHVSNALDLAGI
+2810 PHASNALDLAGI

-2931 FRAAAVLDPQDMARG
+2931 FRAAAVLDPQDMVRG

-3169 NAIMEGNVGSN
+3169 NAITEGNVGSN

-3240 AACAKMFGI
+3240 AAGAKMFGI

-3358 RDKYVPVKEKE
+3358 RDKYTPVKEKE

-3382 RAYSDQRAND
+3382 RAYSDQRAGD
-3392 YRSMADDLASSPI
+3392 YRSMADDLTSSPI
-3405 FRGMDDETRD
+3405 FQGMDDETRD

>member
-74 KAQGFNSWLE
+74 KAQGVNSWLE

-274 IATFNYLYAQDSAN
+274 IATFNYLYAQDTAN

-333 SVLESPLKGLSYLG
+333 SVLESPLKGLSYMG

-696 KNAVATLARTQ
+696 KSAVETLARAQTE
-707 SDVSTNARETAP
+707 VSVNTEETIP
-719 AATEARQA
+719 AAPQTQQT
-727 ATQETV
+727 ATQ
-733 RPAMQVEQQRPAAQQ
+733 RPVAQQ
-748 AYDIRRVRDAAA
+748 AHDIRRVRDASSA
-760 SLGENGAKAL
+760 LGENGAKAL
-770 SASYDGSVR
+770 AASYDGNIRS
-779 ADDYYAGFASYYE
+779 DEYYAGFASYYE

-814 QRFAAYAA
+814 QRFAAYSA
-822 GQNDADLSLQREQQA
+822 GQNDAALSLQREQQA
-837 VKYAKVAGEDSGLV
+837 AKYAPVAGTDSGLV

-863 RPLQDKQGRAIL
+863 RPLQDKQGHAIL
-875 DANGESHVY
+875 DANGESRVY

-903 VQFVDSVRGGTA
+903 IQFVDSVRGGTA

-928 NNENPVLAIVGHE
+928 NNENPVMAIVGHE

-948 LAPTEY
+948 LAPKEY
-954 RTFRD
+954 RAFRD

-1011 ERHRDDRTL
+1011 QRHRDDRTL

-1034 LTGAEKK
+1034 LTGAEKR

-1053 LEAAARQAKTLQGE
+1053 LEAAARQAKSLQGQ
-1067 GGNDTMAATR
+1067 NSDDTMGTTR
-1077 NSLKEDGKDGQ
+1077 NSLKEDGENDRKGAAG
-1088 ESETGG
+1088 TGAYA
-1094 RPGTGSRE
+1094 GSRE
-1102 GYGQSADREG
+1102 GQGQTLDRERA
-1112 KGQDGRVRRELSAAS
+1112 GQVGRVRGKLSAAA

-1142 RSWAEGH
+1142 RTWAEGH
-1149 TVEPAKGSVAYAE
+1149 IVEPAKGSVSHTE
-1162 QRTAVDYGVPSFVVA
+1162 QQTAVDYGVPSFVVA

-1182 KNKGSTPAFSAD
+1182 KNKGSTPAFSAG
-1194 GQIFFRETLP
+1194 GQIYFRETLP
-1204 EKNRGMFAPHEV
+1204 ERNRGMFAPHEI

-1221 QVGYKPYLDF
+1221 QVNYKPYLDF

-1241 SDGMTRVLLN
+1241 SDQMTRVLLD

-1280 IAVGKADMFVDG
+1280 IAAGKADMFTDG
-1292 PAAHVFHDFDAYAK
+1292 AAAHVFHDFNAYAA
-1306 ELGELHERFKADNQK
+1306 ELRGLHERFKADNQK

-1328 TPVEETDK
+1328 SPIEETRD

-1515 EANLETGESV
+1515 EANLEIGESV

-1717 EGAEYEAKLQAIDDQ
+1717 EGAEHEAKLQAIDDQ

-1749 NSFVESDII
+1749 NPFVESDII

-1791 QDIQAVYQAAAEM
+1791 QDIQAVYQEAAEM

-1855 DRLAKINSVEGA
+1855 DRLAKINSVDNA
-1867 RFSLKT
+1867 RFSLK
-1873 VPPVK
+1873 
-1878 PTSDDW
+1878 
-1884 KPGATF
+1884 A
-1890 DEVKAAH
+1890 
-1897 PTLFALDADEADTR
+1897 
-1911 NPTQISGTVKS
+1911 GTESKS
-1922 YRKIYDALQAE
+1922 
-1933 NFDGTILDASSGLGY
+1933 
-1948 GTRAGRE
+1948 
-1955 EYGFDVDDIEPFPD
+1955 V
-1969 AKYQPNYTD
+1969 
-1978 YSALDKT
+1978 
-1985 YDVIIS
+1985 
-1991 NAVLNVMPQD
+1991 
-2001 LRDAMV
+2001 
-2007 VKIGEMLNPG
+2007 
-2017 GRAFINVRGTDVKN
+2017 
-2031 AGSKVAI
+2031 
-2038 NDDLMEYFISNTGS
+2038 
-2052 YQKGFTSKELVSY
+2052 
-2065 LKDALG
+2065 
-2071 DGFTVEP
+2071 
-2078 TRKFG
+2078 
-2083 AVSAIVTRDGDRL
+2083 
-2096 SLKGR
+2096 
-2101 DILQEN
+2101 

-2127 QRRNGKLQESRDYW
+2127 QRRTGKLQESRDYW
-2141 QGQTRRTR
+2141 KGQTRRTQ

-2276 DQVYQE
+2276 NQVYQE

-2335 EIMETFFDLPQARK
+2335 EIMETFFDLPQTRK

-2392 QNAIAKEREARE
+2392 QNAIAKERETRE

-2483 VKDGSGAPTK
+2483 VKDGSGTPTK

-2569 GKVLSKAKYARTAD
+2569 GKVLSKANYARTAD
-2583 WAQAISI
+2583 WAQALSI

-2663 TTHTFTTERGEKLT
+2663 TTHTFTTERGEELT

-2717 TDSIRLTEGDLVNI
+2717 TDSIRLTEGDLANI

-2798 SIKNIGMAKTTI
+2798 SIKNIGMAKTTM
-2810 PHVSNALDLAGI
+2810 PHASNALDLAGI

-2856 EEGNPTGKTIKGLLD
+2856 EEGSPTGKTIKGLLD

-3240 AACAKMFGI
+3240 AAGAKMFGI
-3249 PASNLTRD
+3249 PASNLARD

-3358 RDKYVPVKEKE
+3358 RDKYAPVKEKE

-3392 YRSMADDLASSPI
+3392 YRSMADDLTSSPI
-3405 FRGMDDETRD
+3405 FQGMDDETRD

-3440 STKWMAQADDAEAQG
+3440 GTKWMAQADDAEAQG

>member
-274 IATFNYLYAQDSAN
+274 IATFNYLYAQDTAN

-312 AKAEEEWAAYAKEHP
+312 AKAEEEWATYAKEHP

-371 SAIRNEVNTIVED
+371 SAIRDEVNTIVED

-458 KVSLDALLDKTA
+458 KVSLDALLDKTT

-529 WRAVRDQAENMGL
+529 WRAVQDQAENVGL

-636 EDGSGDLLLRAAEE
+636 EDGSSDLLLRAAEE

-719 AATEARQA
+719 AATEARQT
-727 ATQETV
+727 ATQEAV
-733 RPAMQVEQQRPAAQQ
+733 RPAMQVEHQRPAAQQ

-792 AGINGADMAKVDS
+792 AGINGADMARVDS

-814 QRFAAYAA
+814 QRFAAYSA
-822 GQNDADLSLQREQQA
+822 GQNDAALSLQREQQA
-837 VKYAKVAGEDSGLV
+837 AKYAKVAGEDSGLV

-863 RPLQDKQGRAIL
+863 RSLQDKQGRAIL
-875 DANGESHVY
+875 DANGESRVY

-992 AADYAGRL
+992 AADRAGRL

-1102 GYGQSADREG
+1102 GYGQSTDREG

-1142 RSWAEGH
+1142 RSWVEGH

-1182 KNKGSTPAFSAD
+1182 KNKGGTPAFSAD

-1472 AAYLADQGKSLEPV
+1472 AAYLADKGKSLEPV

-1791 QDIQAVYQAAAEM
+1791 QDIQAVYRAAAEM

-1855 DRLAKINSVEGA
+1855 DRLAKINSVEDA
-1867 RFSLKT
+1867 RFSLK
-1873 VPPVK
+1873 
-1878 PTSDDW
+1878 
-1884 KPGATF
+1884 A
-1890 DEVKAAH
+1890 
-1897 PTLFALDADEADTR
+1897 
-1911 NPTQISGTVKS
+1911 GTESKS
-1922 YRKIYDALQAE
+1922 
-1933 NFDGTILDASSGLGY
+1933 
-1948 GTRAGRE
+1948 
-1955 EYGFDVDDIEPFPD
+1955 V
-1969 AKYQPNYTD
+1969 
-1978 YSALDKT
+1978 
-1985 YDVIIS
+1985 
-1991 NAVLNVMPQD
+1991 
-2001 LRDAMV
+2001 
-2007 VKIGEMLNPG
+2007 
-2017 GRAFINVRGTDVKN
+2017 
-2031 AGSKVAI
+2031 
-2038 NDDLMEYFISNTGS
+2038 
-2052 YQKGFTSKELVSY
+2052 
-2065 LKDALG
+2065 
-2071 DGFTVEP
+2071 
-2078 TRKFG
+2078 
-2083 AVSAIVTRDGDRL
+2083 
-2096 SLKGR
+2096 
-2101 DILQEN
+2101 

-2141 QGQTRRTR
+2141 QGQTRRTQ

-2207 AEDIAETL
+2207 AEDIAQTL

-2335 EIMETFFDLPQARK
+2335 EIMETFFDLPQTRK

-2371 KVREQYTTRLAELRE
+2371 KVREQNAARLAELRE

-2483 VKDGSGAPTK
+2483 VKDGSGTPTK
-2493 RTEAFRALK
+2493 RTEAFHALK
-2502 EQYAKIVAEGGDM
+2502 EQYVKIVPEGGDM

-2583 WAQAISI
+2583 WAQALSI

-2798 SIKNIGMAKTTI
+2798 SIKNIGMAKTTM
-2810 PHVSNALDLAGI
+2810 PHASNALDLAGI

-2856 EEGNPTGKTIKGLLD
+2856 EEGNPTGKAIKDLLD
-2871 RVGGPGSQKYWHNL
+2871 RVGGPGSQEYWHNL

-2897 DSPMWDIAGKTIG
+2897 DSPMWDIAEKTIG

-3067 SSNAVVKQ
+3067 SSNAVAKQ

-3230 TRAYALKGLL
+3230 TRAYALNRLL
-3240 AACAKMFGI
+3240 AAGAKMFGI
-3249 PASNLTRD
+3249 PASNLARD
-3257 MWGLA
+3257 MWVLA

-3358 RDKYVPVKEKE
+3358 RDKYAPVKEKE

>member
-274 IATFNYLYAQDSAN
+274 IATFNYLYAQDTAN

-312 AKAEEEWAAYAKEHP
+312 AKAEEEWATYAKEHP

-707 SDVSTNARETAP
+707 TEVSVNTEETIP
-719 AATEARQA
+719 AAPQTQQT
-727 ATQETV
+727 ATQ
-733 RPAMQVEQQRPAAQQ
+733 RPVAQQ
-748 AYDIRRVRDAAA
+748 AHDIRRVRDASSA
-760 SLGENGAKAL
+760 LGENGAKAL
-770 SASYDGSVR
+770 AASYDGNIRS
-779 ADDYYAGFASYYE
+779 DEYYAGFASYYE

-814 QRFAAYAA
+814 QRFAAYSA
-822 GQNDADLSLQREQQA
+822 GQNDAALSLQREQQA
-837 VKYAKVAGEDSGLV
+837 AKYAPVAGTDSGLV

-863 RPLQDKQGRAIL
+863 RPLQDKQGHAIL
-875 DANGESHVY
+875 DANGESRVY

-903 VQFVDSVRGGTA
+903 IQFVDSVRGGTA

-928 NNENPVLAIVGHE
+928 NNENPVMAIVGHE

-948 LAPTEY
+948 LAPKEY
-954 RTFRD
+954 RAFRD

-1011 ERHRDDRTL
+1011 QRHRDDRTL

-1034 LTGAEKK
+1034 LTGAEKR

-1053 LEAAARQAKTLQGE
+1053 LEAAARQAKSLQGQ
-1067 GGNDTMAATR
+1067 NSDDTMGTTR
-1077 NSLKEDGKDGQ
+1077 NSLKEDGENDRKGAAG
-1088 ESETGG
+1088 TGAYA
-1094 RPGTGSRE
+1094 GSRE
-1102 GYGQSADREG
+1102 GQGQTLDRERA
-1112 KGQDGRVRRELSAAS
+1112 GQVGRVRGKLSAAA

-1142 RSWAEGH
+1142 RTWAEGH
-1149 TVEPAKGSVAYAE
+1149 IVEPAKGSVSHTE
-1162 QRTAVDYGVPSFVVA
+1162 QQTAVDYGVPSFVVA

-1182 KNKGSTPAFSAD
+1182 KNKGSTPAFSAG
-1194 GQIFFRETLP
+1194 GQIYFRETLP
-1204 EKNRGMFAPHEV
+1204 ERNRGMFAPHEI

-1221 QVGYKPYLDF
+1221 QVNYKPYLDF

-1241 SDGMTRVLLN
+1241 SDQMTRVLLD

-1280 IAVGKADMFVDG
+1280 IAAGKADMFTDG
-1292 PAAHVFHDFDAYAK
+1292 AAAHVFHDFNAYAA
-1306 ELGELHERFKADNQK
+1306 ELRGLHERFKADNQK

-1328 TPVEETDK
+1328 SPIEETRD

-1506 LGVNTLAEI
+1506 LGVNTLAGI

-1584 TLEDIVHHAW
+1584 TLEGIVHHAW

-1613 DALRSAVDDHA
+1613 DALRRAVDDHA

-1764 TSKGKRTVDAIMRAF
+1764 TAKGKRTVDAIMRAF

-1791 QDIQAVYQAAAEM
+1791 QDIQAVYQEAAEM

-1826 IPDDSSKKLRD
+1826 IPDDSSEKLRD

-1855 DRLAKINSVEGA
+1855 DRLAKINSVDNA
-1867 RFSLKT
+1867 RFSLK
-1873 VPPVK
+1873 
-1878 PTSDDW
+1878 
-1884 KPGATF
+1884 A
-1890 DEVKAAH
+1890 
-1897 PTLFALDADEADTR
+1897 
-1911 NPTQISGTVKS
+1911 GTESKS
-1922 YRKIYDALQAE
+1922 
-1933 NFDGTILDASSGLGY
+1933 
-1948 GTRAGRE
+1948 
-1955 EYGFDVDDIEPFPD
+1955 V
-1969 AKYQPNYTD
+1969 
-1978 YSALDKT
+1978 
-1985 YDVIIS
+1985 
-1991 NAVLNVMPQD
+1991 
-2001 LRDAMV
+2001 
-2007 VKIGEMLNPG
+2007 
-2017 GRAFINVRGTDVKN
+2017 
-2031 AGSKVAI
+2031 
-2038 NDDLMEYFISNTGS
+2038 
-2052 YQKGFTSKELVSY
+2052 
-2065 LKDALG
+2065 
-2071 DGFTVEP
+2071 
-2078 TRKFG
+2078 
-2083 AVSAIVTRDGDRL
+2083 
-2096 SLKGR
+2096 
-2101 DILQEN
+2101 

-2127 QRRNGKLQESRDYW
+2127 QRRTGKLQESRDYW
-2141 QGQTRRTR
+2141 KGQTRRTQ

-2335 EIMETFFDLPQARK
+2335 EIMETFFDLPQTRK

-2371 KVREQYTTRLAELRE
+2371 KVREQNAARLAELRE

-2392 QNAIAKEREARE
+2392 QNAIAKERETRA
-2404 RQMGALKDRYAA
+2404 RQMDALKDRYAA

-2483 VKDGSGAPTK
+2483 VKDGSGTPTK

-2569 GKVLSKAKYARTAD
+2569 GKVLSKAKYTRTAD
-2583 WAQAISI
+2583 WAQALSI

-2798 SIKNIGMAKTTI
+2798 SIKNIGMAKTTM
-2810 PHVSNALDLAGI
+2810 PHASNALDLAGI

-2931 FRAAAVLDPQDMARG
+2931 FRAAAVLDPKDMARG

-2975 DISSPYKM
+2975 DISSPYRM

-2991 TNVRKLNDALSAPA
+2991 TNVRKLNDTLSAPA

-3240 AACAKMFGI
+3240 AAGAKMFGI
-3249 PASNLTRD
+3249 PASNLARD

-3271 IPLQYEMEKAIY
+3271 IPLQYEMEKVIY

-3358 RDKYVPVKEKE
+3358 RDKYAPAKEKE

-3392 YRSMADDLASSPI
+3392 YRSMADDLTSSPI
-3405 FRGMDDETRD
+3405 FQGMDDETRD

-3498 SGLTDEQRAF
+3498 SDLTDEQRAF

>member
-274 IATFNYLYAQDSAN
+274 IATFNYLYAQDTAN

-312 AKAEEEWAAYAKEHP
+312 AKAEEEWATYAKEHP

-615 QTLTNAEIGRLYQ
+615 QTLTNVEIGRLYQ

-696 KNAVATLARTQ
+696 KSAVETLARAQTE
-707 SDVSTNARETAP
+707 VSVNTEETIP
-719 AATEARQA
+719 AAPQTQQT
-727 ATQETV
+727 ATQ
-733 RPAMQVEQQRPAAQQ
+733 RPVAQQ
-748 AYDIRRVRDAAA
+748 AHDIRRVRDASSA
-760 SLGENGAKAL
+760 LGENGAKAL
-770 SASYDGSVR
+770 AASYDGNIRS
-779 ADDYYAGFASYYE
+779 DEYYAGFASYYE

-814 QRFAAYAA
+814 QRFAAYSA
-822 GQNDADLSLQREQQA
+822 GQNDAALSLQREQQA
-837 VKYAKVAGEDSGLV
+837 AKYAPVAGTDSGLV

-863 RPLQDKQGRAIL
+863 RPLQDKQGHAIL
-875 DANGESHVY
+875 DANGESRVY

-903 VQFVDSVRGGTA
+903 IQFVDSVRGGTA

-928 NNENPVLAIVGHE
+928 NNENPVMAIVGHE

-948 LAPTEY
+948 LAPKEY
-954 RTFRD
+954 RAFRD

-1011 ERHRDDRTL
+1011 QRHRDDRTL

-1034 LTGAEKK
+1034 LTGAEKR

-1053 LEAAARQAKTLQGE
+1053 LEAAARQAKSLQGQ
-1067 GGNDTMAATR
+1067 NSDDTMGTTR
-1077 NSLKEDGKDGQ
+1077 NSLKEDGENDRKGAAG
-1088 ESETGG
+1088 TGAYA
-1094 RPGTGSRE
+1094 GSRE
-1102 GYGQSADREG
+1102 GQGQTLDRERA
-1112 KGQDGRVRRELSAAS
+1112 GQVGRVRGKLSAAA

-1142 RSWAEGH
+1142 RTWAEGH
-1149 TVEPAKGSVAYAE
+1149 IVEPAKGSVSHTE
-1162 QRTAVDYGVPSFVVA
+1162 QQTAVDYGVPSFVVA

-1182 KNKGSTPAFSAD
+1182 KNKGSTPAFSAG
-1194 GQIFFRETLP
+1194 GQIYFRETLP
-1204 EKNRGMFAPHEV
+1204 ERNRGMFAPHEI

-1221 QVGYKPYLDF
+1221 QVNYKPYLDF

-1241 SDGMTRVLLN
+1241 SDQMTRVLLD

-1280 IAVGKADMFVDG
+1280 IAAGKADMFTDG
-1292 PAAHVFHDFDAYAK
+1292 AAAHVFHDFNAYAA
-1306 ELGELHERFKADNQK
+1306 ELRGLHERFKADNQK

-1328 TPVEETDK
+1328 SPIEETRD

-1506 LGVNTLAEI
+1506 LGVNTLAGI

-1584 TLEDIVHHAW
+1584 TLEGIVHHAW

-1613 DALRSAVDDHA
+1613 DALRRAVDDHA

-1764 TSKGKRTVDAIMRAF
+1764 TAKGKRTVDAIMRAF

-1791 QDIQAVYQAAAEM
+1791 QDIQAVYQEAAEM

-1826 IPDDSSKKLRD
+1826 IPDDSSEKLRD

-1855 DRLAKINSVEGA
+1855 DRLAKINSVDNA
-1867 RFSLKT
+1867 RFSLK
-1873 VPPVK
+1873 
-1878 PTSDDW
+1878 
-1884 KPGATF
+1884 A
-1890 DEVKAAH
+1890 
-1897 PTLFALDADEADTR
+1897 
-1911 NPTQISGTVKS
+1911 GTESKS
-1922 YRKIYDALQAE
+1922 
-1933 NFDGTILDASSGLGY
+1933 
-1948 GTRAGRE
+1948 
-1955 EYGFDVDDIEPFPD
+1955 V
-1969 AKYQPNYTD
+1969 
-1978 YSALDKT
+1978 
-1985 YDVIIS
+1985 
-1991 NAVLNVMPQD
+1991 
-2001 LRDAMV
+2001 
-2007 VKIGEMLNPG
+2007 
-2017 GRAFINVRGTDVKN
+2017 
-2031 AGSKVAI
+2031 
-2038 NDDLMEYFISNTGS
+2038 
-2052 YQKGFTSKELVSY
+2052 
-2065 LKDALG
+2065 
-2071 DGFTVEP
+2071 
-2078 TRKFG
+2078 
-2083 AVSAIVTRDGDRL
+2083 
-2096 SLKGR
+2096 
-2101 DILQEN
+2101 

-2127 QRRNGKLQESRDYW
+2127 QRRTGKLQESRDYW
-2141 QGQTRRTR
+2141 KGQTRRTQ

-2335 EIMETFFDLPQARK
+2335 EIMETFFDLPQTRK

-2392 QNAIAKEREARE
+2392 QNAIAKERETRE

-2483 VKDGSGAPTK
+2483 VKDGSGTPTK

-2529 KGGFDAVIAMKD
+2529 KGGFDAVIAMKG

-2583 WAQAISI
+2583 WAQALSI

-2717 TDSIRLTEGDLVNI
+2717 TDSIRLTEGDLANI

-2798 SIKNIGMAKTTI
+2798 SIKNIGMAKTTM
-2810 PHVSNALDLAGI
+2810 PHASNALDLAGI

-2968 RKDAGGF
+2968 RKDTGGF

-3156 ISGDEET
+3156 ISGDEEA

-3169 NAIMEGNVGSN
+3169 NAITEGNVGSN

-3188 FVKDAL
+3188 FVRDAL

-3240 AACAKMFGI
+3240 AAGAKMFGI

-3298 YRALEQGDMD
+3298 YRALEQGNMD

-3358 RDKYVPVKEKE
+3358 RDKYTPVKEKE

-3382 RAYSDQRAND
+3382 RAYSDQRASD
-3392 YRSMADDLASSPI
+3392 YRSMADDLTSSPI
-3405 FRGMDDETRD
+3405 FQGMDDETRD

-3440 STKWMAQADDAEAQG
+3440 GTKWMAQADDAEAQG

>member
-274 IATFNYLYAQDSAN
+274 IATFNYLYAQDTAN

-453 EIITE
+453 EIVTE

-696 KNAVATLARTQ
+696 KSAVEALARTR
-707 SDVSTNARETAP
+707 SDVSATTRETAP

-733 RPAMQVEQQRPAAQQ
+733 RPSMQVEQQRPAAQQ

-770 SASYDGSVR
+770 SVSYDGSVR

-792 AGINGADMAKVDS
+792 AGISGIDMDKVQ
-805 DYGSRLTEA
+805 SRYAAQLNQA
-814 QRFAAYAA
+814 QRFAAYSA
-822 GQNDADLSLQREQQA
+822 GQNDAAASLALEREGVKSATVYGDEAGFVQSEHSASLSKETVRFYDSLARA
-837 VKYAKVAGEDSGLV
+837 AGVKIQMAEATGKGG
-851 YDDFVKQAVESG
+851 
-863 RPLQDKQGRAIL
+863 
-875 DANGESHVY
+875 ANGWYSNGIIHIAND
-884 LTAETAAKVNRVAK
+884 AENPGTVVAK
-898 ALGVR
+898 
-903 VQFVDSVRGGTA
+903 
-915 NAQISGSTVLVER
+915 
-928 NNENPVLAIVGHE
+928 HE
-941 MTHRMQE
+941 ITHRMQE
-948 LAPTEY
+948 MAPEAYRKYRDYAMSALTE
-954 RTFRD
+954 RD
-959 IVAQEEQ
+959 GSTASIVEQ
-966 DSIQKRIDSYAA
+966 YKSRYAEA
-978 QGVELTYE
+978 GVNLSTE
-986 QAMDEV
+986 QAMDEI
-992 AADYAGRL
+992 AADFTEALTVDQARFETLAKENRSVARKLLDAVRDFIRKVKSLFKGNKTAQNQAAANAYGVSIDTLEEAARL
-1000 IDDGKVLDDFI
+1000 WEEALKATSEQTANKNAAQTDGGTKFSIKRTSQMTLAQQLKMFYDGKMASSDAFYFGVTPAVLEKSGFDALPLAMTIGDFRKSTQKKHNI
-1011 ERHRDDRTL
+1011 PRRVLKNLMGNLASPLFSFGSGDRAGIVLNDIDGDGYTL
-1020 LQKVRDAIRSLIDK
+1020 L
-1034 LTGAEKK
+1034 
-1041 KAQTA
+1041 
-1046 EGKLTAA
+1046 AA
-1053 LEAAARQAKTLQGE
+1053 LERGTDMDRKPV
-1067 GGNDTMAATR
+1067 NVI
-1077 NSLKEDGKDGQ
+1077 NSL
-1088 ESETGG
+1088 
-1094 RPGTGSRE
+1094 
-1102 GYGQSADREG
+1102 YGLEHPAEWIKNQID
-1112 KGQDGRVRRELSAAS
+1112 S
-1127 GRHGGVNPSFGAKPV
+1127 GN
-1142 RSWAEGH
+1142 E
-1149 TVEPAKGSVAYAE
+1149 
-1162 QRTAVDYGVPSFVVA
+1162 FV
-1177 DAAWA
+1177 
-1182 KNKGSTPAFSAD
+1182 
-1194 GQIFFRETLP
+1194 
-1204 EKNRGMFAPHEV
+1204 
-1216 THVMR
+1216 
-1221 QVGYKPYLDF
+1221 
-1231 VERTPTMLNM
+1231 
-1241 SDGMTRVLLN
+1241 
-1251 HVAEHQHTTLENADP
+1251 
-1266 ARLYDEFNA
+1266 LYDEKRANA
-1275 TMYGH
+1275 FLQTYGYM
-1280 IAVGKADMFVDG
+1280 ASVGDG
-1292 PAAHVFHDFDAYAK
+1292 IRST
-1306 ELGELHERFKADNQK
+1306 GESVTQNGAEVK
-1321 ETKFSLK
+1321 TKFSLK

-1442 AALRSMG
+1442 AALRSAG

-1515 EANLETGESV
+1515 EASLETGESV

-1624 VEEWIAGKLD
+1624 VEEWIVGKLD

-1705 EIKADSG
+1705 EIKAESG

-1717 EGAEYEAKLQAIDDQ
+1717 EGTEYEAKLQAIDDQ

-1867 RFSLKT
+1867 RFSLK
-1873 VPPVK
+1873 
-1878 PTSDDW
+1878 
-1884 KPGATF
+1884 
-1890 DEVKAAH
+1890 
-1897 PTLFALDADEADTR
+1897 
-1911 NPTQISGTVKS
+1911 
-1922 YRKIYDALQAE
+1922 
-1933 NFDGTILDASSGLGY
+1933 
-1948 GTRAGRE
+1948 
-1955 EYGFDVDDIEPFPD
+1955 
-1969 AKYQPNYTD
+1969 
-1978 YSALDKT
+1978 
-1985 YDVIIS
+1985 
-1991 NAVLNVMPQD
+1991 
-2001 LRDAMV
+2001 
-2007 VKIGEMLNPG
+2007 
-2017 GRAFINVRGTDVKN
+2017 
-2031 AGSKVAI
+2031 
-2038 NDDLMEYFISNTGS
+2038 
-2052 YQKGFTSKELVSY
+2052 
-2065 LKDALG
+2065 
-2071 DGFTVEP
+2071 
-2078 TRKFG
+2078 
-2083 AVSAIVTRDGDRL
+2083 
-2096 SLKGR
+2096 GR

-2127 QRRNGKLQESRDYW
+2127 QRRSGKLQESRDYW

-2207 AEDIAETL
+2207 AEDIAQTL

-2335 EIMETFFDLPQARK
+2335 EIMETFFDLPQTRK

-2371 KVREQYTTRLAELRE
+2371 KVREQYATRLAELRE

-2483 VKDGSGAPTK
+2483 AKDGSGTPTK

-2583 WAQAISI
+2583 WAQALSI

-2657 VKKLEA
+2657 VKKLET
-2663 TTHTFTTERGEKLT
+2663 TTHTFTTERGEELT

-2798 SIKNIGMAKTTI
+2798 SIKNIGMAKTTM
-2810 PHVSNALDLAGI
+2810 PHASNALDLAGI

-3169 NAIMEGNVGSN
+3169 NAITEGNVGSN

-3199 YDVSRTEMEIVSDL
+3199 YEVSRTEMEIVSDL

-3240 AACAKMFGI
+3240 AAGAKMFGI

-3358 RDKYVPVKEKE
+3358 RDKYAPAKEKE

-3392 YRSMADDLASSPI
+3392 YRSMADDLTSSPI
-3405 FRGMDDETRD
+3405 FQGMDDEARD

>member
-18 AESIQSSDKTPLG
+18 AESIQSSDETPLG

-274 IATFNYLYAQDSAN
+274 IATFNYLYAQDTAN

-297 AYIDYLTGDLNYRQR
+297 AYIDYLTSDLNYRQR

-371 SAIRNEVNTIVED
+371 SAIRDEVNTIVED

-529 WRAVRDQAENMGL
+529 WRAVLDQAENMGL

-676 QEAGL
+676 QEVGL

-707 SDVSTNARETAP
+707 SGVSANTRETAP
-719 AATEARQA
+719 TATEARQT

-792 AGINGADMAKVDS
+792 AGISGIDMDKVQ
-805 DYGSRLTEA
+805 SRYAAQLNQA
-814 QRFAAYAA
+814 QRFAAYSA
-822 GQNDADLSLQREQQA
+822 GQNDAAASLALEREG
-837 VKYAKVAGEDSGLV
+837 VKSATVYGDEAGFVQSEHSASLPKETVRFYDSLARAAG
-851 YDDFVKQAVESG
+851 VKIQMAEATG
-863 RPLQDKQGRAIL
+863 KGG
-875 DANGESHVY
+875 ANGWYSNGIIHIAND
-884 LTAETAAKVNRVAK
+884 AENPGTVVAK
-898 ALGVR
+898 
-903 VQFVDSVRGGTA
+903 
-915 NAQISGSTVLVER
+915 
-928 NNENPVLAIVGHE
+928 HE
-941 MTHRMQE
+941 ITHRMQE
-948 LAPTEY
+948 MAPEAY
-954 RTFRD
+954 RKYRD
-959 IVAQEEQ
+959 YAMSALTEQ
-966 DSIQKRIDSYAA
+966 DGSTASIVEQYKSRYAEA
-978 QGVELTYE
+978 GVNLSTE
-986 QAMDEV
+986 QAMDEI
-992 AADYAGRL
+992 AADFTEALTVDPARFETLAKENRSVARKLLDAVRDFIRKVKSLFKGNKTAQNQAAANAYGVSIDTLEESARL
-1000 IDDGKVLDDFI
+1000 WEEALKATSEQTANKNAAQTDGGTKFSIKRTSQMTLAQQLKMFYDGKMASSDAFYFGVTPAVLEKSGFDALPLAMTIGDFRKSTQKKHNI
-1011 ERHRDDRTL
+1011 PRRVLKTLMGNLASPLFSFGSGDRAGIVLNDIDGDGYTL
-1020 LQKVRDAIRSLIDK
+1020 L
-1034 LTGAEKK
+1034 
-1041 KAQTA
+1041 
-1046 EGKLTAA
+1046 AA
-1053 LEAAARQAKTLQGE
+1053 LERGTDMDRKPV
-1067 GGNDTMAATR
+1067 NVI
-1077 NSLKEDGKDGQ
+1077 NSL
-1088 ESETGG
+1088 
-1094 RPGTGSRE
+1094 
-1102 GYGQSADREG
+1102 YGLEHPAEWIKNQID
-1112 KGQDGRVRRELSAAS
+1112 S
-1127 GRHGGVNPSFGAKPV
+1127 GN
-1142 RSWAEGH
+1142 E
-1149 TVEPAKGSVAYAE
+1149 
-1162 QRTAVDYGVPSFVVA
+1162 FV
-1177 DAAWA
+1177 
-1182 KNKGSTPAFSAD
+1182 
-1194 GQIFFRETLP
+1194 
-1204 EKNRGMFAPHEV
+1204 
-1216 THVMR
+1216 
-1221 QVGYKPYLDF
+1221 
-1231 VERTPTMLNM
+1231 
-1241 SDGMTRVLLN
+1241 
-1251 HVAEHQHTTLENADP
+1251 
-1266 ARLYDEFNA
+1266 LYDEKRANA
-1275 TMYGH
+1275 FLQTYGYM
-1280 IAVGKADMFVDG
+1280 ASVGDG
-1292 PAAHVFHDFDAYAK
+1292 IRST
-1306 ELGELHERFKADNQK
+1306 GESVTQNGAEVK
-1321 ETKFSLK
+1321 TKFSLK

-1791 QDIQAVYQAAAEM
+1791 QGIQAVYQAAAEM

-1867 RFSLKT
+1867 RFSLKSTDNKGRKLTAEQQGYFRDSVIRDDQGHLMVMYHGTRNGGFT
-1873 VPPVK
+1873 VFDGGKDYFYFTNNRKYAYTFEGRKANGQLYPSTKADMEAGLISPQRYEVYLNVTNPFIAEQDVVEDALYWDRSLAQQLRDRGYDALMMEDMSQVIVLSPEQIK
-1878 PTSDDW
+1878 NVTNKTPTSD
-1884 KPGATF
+1884 P
-1890 DEVKAAH
+1890 
-1897 PTLFALDADEADTR
+1897 
-1911 NPTQISGTVKS
+1911 
-1922 YRKIYDALQAE
+1922 
-1933 NFDGTILDASSGLGY
+1933 
-1948 GTRAGRE
+1948 
-1955 EYGFDVDDIEPFPD
+1955 DIR
-1969 AKYQPNYTD
+1969 Y
-1978 YSALDKT
+1978 
-1985 YDVIIS
+1985 
-1991 NAVLNVMPQD
+1991 
-2001 LRDAMV
+2001 
-2007 VKIGEMLNPG
+2007 
-2017 GRAFINVRGTDVKN
+2017 
-2031 AGSKVAI
+2031 
-2038 NDDLMEYFISNTGS
+2038 
-2052 YQKGFTSKELVSY
+2052 
-2065 LKDALG
+2065 
-2071 DGFTVEP
+2071 
-2078 TRKFG
+2078 
-2083 AVSAIVTRDGDRL
+2083 
-2096 SLKGR
+2096 SLKGGS

-2166 QNYGADIAVKDIQGD
+2166 QNYGANIAVKDIQGD

-2207 AEDIAETL
+2207 AEDIAQTL

-2320 PFSRYMDQAVTGAAN
+2320 PFSRHMDQAVTGAAN
-2335 EIMETFFDLPQARK
+2335 EIMETFFDLPQTRK

-2366 REQVQ
+2366 REQAQ

-2483 VKDGSGAPTK
+2483 VKDGSGTPTK

-2502 EQYAKIVAEGGDM
+2502 EQYAEIVAEGGDM

-2590 GTSSRRAK
+2590 GTSSRRSK

-2663 TTHTFTTERGEKLT
+2663 TTQTFTTERGEKLT

-2798 SIKNIGMAKTTI
+2798 SIKNIGMAKTTM
-2810 PHVSNALDLAGI
+2810 PHASNALDLAGI

-2856 EEGNPTGKTIKGLLD
+2856 EEGNQTGKTIKGLLD
-2871 RVGGPGSQKYWHNL
+2871 RVGGPGSQEYWHNL
-2885 MEDIQNGINAPG
+2885 MKGIQNGINAPG

-3240 AACAKMFGI
+3240 AAGAKMFGI
-3249 PASNLTRD
+3249 PAYNLTRD

-3283 NISNTGNKNRYYAIL
+3283 NISNTGNKSRYYAIL

-3358 RDKYVPVKEKE
+3358 RDKYAPAKEKE

-3392 YRSMADDLASSPI
+3392 YRSMANDLTSSPI
-3405 FRGMDDETRD
+3405 FLGMDDETRD

>member
-1 MASASDFLKKR
+1 MAVTISQKSTGKSWSSTGQKRDVDTKASNQGQAGAAQAAPGYSKTETVDGVREQWNSGKVTISRTVKPTVPQTTAEKPAEKRGFFSRLGDTIRGGAKGSLASNSNAMSTFYAMGQGGRDAQNREYLAEYSHNLERAKLDMDAMLAENKEKPGSWNERDIQSQQYIIDDWQRKYDAMAKVLDEQVQQKATQASYELADDIQQSSAQDIERAKEGLGGVGRVLVDAGASMTQTALDTAANALLGTPGSMGAFAMRAFGGGTQQARQDNPNSTLEQQVLYGTASAAKEVFTEKMFNIALPFSH
-12 TAARQQ
+12 
-18 AESIQSSDKTPLG
+18 
-31 KNDDGTVTRASNFL
+31 
-45 RNKAAERRAVIDQQ
+45 
-59 YGKDAYGGSGRYEAD
+59 AYGGGALD
-74 KAQGFNSWLE
+74 
-84 SVNGL
+84 
-89 SSQLGSDYQS
+89 
-99 RDGKFQSAADF
+99 
-110 GKYRDDN
+110 
-117 DARISVMQ
+117 
-125 NRANAYRTY
+125 
-134 FQDNRE
+134 
-140 IYGED
+140 D
-145 AVNGVL
+145 AV
-151 STLDQGS
+151 
-158 KYLEE
+158 E
-163 LRGGLNSEYDF
+163 RGIRSAVNRFAKTDA
-174 WSQFKD
+174 
-180 ENDYNTYQRGKE
+180 GK
-192 YAALAEKPDFAEKS
+192 
-206 QYKSTANGQEKFNA
+206 
-220 WSGTYSNSGFDDIA
+220 
-234 YDYINRNE
+234 R
-242 EARSRQM
+242 
-249 LSDIQSN
+249 
-256 ASLLGLDN
+256 
-264 SERREMTDDE
+264 
-274 IATFNYLYAQDSAN
+274 
-288 GDAEHKNAY
+288 
-297 AYIDYLTGDLNYRQR
+297 
-312 AKAEEEWAAYAKEHP
+312 
-327 VGSSAF
+327 V
-333 SVLESPLKGLSYLG
+333 
-347 QAADYLSDGE
+347 
-357 IDQNAGYNKFSYIN
+357 
-371 SAIRNEVNTIVED
+371 
-384 NWGGVGSFAYQTGMS
+384 
-399 MGDFLLN
+399 
-406 TAITG
+406 
-411 GNQALSLAIMGTG
+411 
-424 AAADATI
+424 
-431 SAKDRGLSDNQAFAL
+431 
-446 GTIAGAA
+446 
-453 EIITE
+453 
-458 KVSLDALLDKTA
+458 
-470 LTKSAMGYFLKNT
+470 
-483 LAEGS
+483 
-488 EEVGSDI
+488 
-495 INLVADVLISKD
+495 
-507 KSEWQ
+507 
-512 TSIDAYEAE
+512 
-521 GMTEKEAF
+521 
-529 WRAVRDQAENMGL
+529 
-542 DFLGGA
+542 LGGA
-548 VSGGVMSGAGIAI
+548 LTFGAGAVGEGLEEFVGDWMEWQMPRIYGGDAASAGETLENSLYDFLVGAASGMMGGVITPATYHYNVG
-561 NAGLNEY
+561 E
-568 GARRTGAEF
+568 TGAQQETTAPTPQTEATPKATAANELLT
-577 QAMGD
+577 QAAEQASQNGSIHGKMADRILADQDAMAALEQAAGQ
-582 DVVQATIQE
+582 VVQ
-591 GLASD
+591 
-596 PSTQSYKLAVQLQQ
+596 
-610 KLDAG
+610 
-615 QTLTNAEIGRLYQ
+615 
-628 ANVQAIDA
+628 
-636 EDGSGDLLLRAAEE
+636 DGM
-650 VTQKGRVTNNTAI
+650 T
-663 DILSN
+663 
-668 PTAINTLT
+668 
-676 QEAGL
+676 
-681 NISEDMSKSQQRKAV
+681 KSQQRKAV

-792 AGINGADMAKVDS
+792 AGISGIDMDKVQ
-805 DYGSRLTEA
+805 SRYAAQLNQA
-814 QRFAAYAA
+814 QRFAAYSA
-822 GQNDADLSLQREQQA
+822 GQNDAAASLALEREG
-837 VKYAKVAGEDSGLV
+837 VKSATVYGDEAGFVQSEHSASLPKETVRFYDSLARAAG
-851 YDDFVKQAVESG
+851 VKIQMAEATG
-863 RPLQDKQGRAIL
+863 KGG
-875 DANGESHVY
+875 ANGWYSNGIIHIAND
-884 LTAETAAKVNRVAK
+884 AENPGTVVAK
-898 ALGVR
+898 
-903 VQFVDSVRGGTA
+903 
-915 NAQISGSTVLVER
+915 
-928 NNENPVLAIVGHE
+928 HE
-941 MTHRMQE
+941 ITHRMQE
-948 LAPTEY
+948 MAPEAYRKYRDYAMSALTE
-954 RTFRD
+954 RD
-959 IVAQEEQ
+959 GSTASIVEQ
-966 DSIQKRIDSYAA
+966 YKSRYAEA
-978 QGVELTYE
+978 GVNLSTE
-986 QAMDEV
+986 QAMDEI
-992 AADYAGRL
+992 AADFTEALTVDPARFETLAKENRSVARKLLDAVRDFIRKVKSLFKGNKTSQNQAAANAYGVSIDTLEEAARL
-1000 IDDGKVLDDFI
+1000 WEEALKATSEQTANKNAAQTDGGTKFSIKRTSQMTLAQQLKMFYDGKMASSDAFYFGVTPAVLEKSGFDALPLAMTIGDFRKSTQKKHNI
-1011 ERHRDDRTL
+1011 PRRVLKNLMGNLASPLFSFGSGDRAGIVLNDIDGDGYTL
-1020 LQKVRDAIRSLIDK
+1020 L
-1034 LTGAEKK
+1034 
-1041 KAQTA
+1041 
-1046 EGKLTAA
+1046 AA
-1053 LEAAARQAKTLQGE
+1053 LERGTDMDRKPV
-1067 GGNDTMAATR
+1067 NVI
-1077 NSLKEDGKDGQ
+1077 NSL
-1088 ESETGG
+1088 
-1094 RPGTGSRE
+1094 
-1102 GYGQSADREG
+1102 YGLEHPAEWIKNQID
-1112 KGQDGRVRRELSAAS
+1112 S
-1127 GRHGGVNPSFGAKPV
+1127 GN
-1142 RSWAEGH
+1142 E
-1149 TVEPAKGSVAYAE
+1149 
-1162 QRTAVDYGVPSFVVA
+1162 FV
-1177 DAAWA
+1177 
-1182 KNKGSTPAFSAD
+1182 
-1194 GQIFFRETLP
+1194 
-1204 EKNRGMFAPHEV
+1204 
-1216 THVMR
+1216 
-1221 QVGYKPYLDF
+1221 
-1231 VERTPTMLNM
+1231 
-1241 SDGMTRVLLN
+1241 
-1251 HVAEHQHTTLENADP
+1251 
-1266 ARLYDEFNA
+1266 LYDEKRANA
-1275 TMYGH
+1275 FLQTYGYM
-1280 IAVGKADMFVDG
+1280 ASVGDG
-1292 PAAHVFHDFDAYAK
+1292 IRST
-1306 ELGELHERFKADNQK
+1306 GESVTQNGAEVK
-1321 ETKFSLK
+1321 TKFSLK

-1442 AALRSMG
+1442 AALRSVG

-1463 KLASTDTVR
+1463 RLASTDTVR

-1717 EGAEYEAKLQAIDDQ
+1717 EVAEYEAKLQAIDDQ

-1791 QDIQAVYQAAAEM
+1791 QDIQAVYQEAAEM

-1948 GTRAGRE
+1948 GTRAWRE

-1978 YSALDKT
+1978 YSTLDKT

-2141 QGQTRRTR
+2141 KDQTRRTR

-2335 EIMETFFDLPQARK
+2335 EIMETFFDLPQTRK

-2371 KVREQYTTRLAELRE
+2371 KVREKYATRLAEQKARSEERLGQAILGEKMAGGRELAKQKRLDAERIQKVREQNAARLAELRE

-2392 QNAIAKEREARE
+2392 QSAIAKEREARE

-2483 VKDGSGAPTK
+2483 VKDGSGTPTK

-2583 WAQAISI
+2583 WAQALSI

-2798 SIKNIGMAKTTI
+2798 SIKNIGMAKTTM
-2810 PHVSNALDLAGI
+2810 PHASNALDLAGI

-3240 AACAKMFGI
+3240 AAGAKMFGI

-3358 RDKYVPVKEKE
+3358 RDKYAPVKEKE

>member
-1 MASASDFLKKR
+1 MALTLKQTGTGKTWTSGSRKQEENKQTTGANTAPAAAPSAAPARRTQTWQAGGLTLKRENAELPTVPQVTAEKPAEKR
-12 TAARQQ
+12 GFFSRLVDTIRGGAKGSLASNSNAMSTFYAMGQGGRDAQNREYLAEYSHNLERAKLDMDAMLAENKEKPGSWNERDIQSQQYIIDDWQRKYDAMAKVLDEQVQQKATQASYELADDIQQSSAQDIERAKEGLGGVGQVLVDAGASMTQTALDTAANALLGTPGSKGAFAMRAFGGATQQ
-18 AESIQSSDKTPLG
+18 ARQDNPNSTLG
-31 KNDDGTVTRASNFL
+31 QQGLYGGAV
-45 RNKAAERRAVIDQQ
+45 AAKEVITEMMFNIALPFSH
-59 YGKDAYGGSGRYEAD
+59 AYGGGALD
-74 KAQGFNSWLE
+74 
-84 SVNGL
+84 
-89 SSQLGSDYQS
+89 
-99 RDGKFQSAADF
+99 
-110 GKYRDDN
+110 
-117 DARISVMQ
+117 
-125 NRANAYRTY
+125 
-134 FQDNRE
+134 
-140 IYGED
+140 D
-145 AVNGVL
+145 AV
-151 STLDQGS
+151 
-158 KYLEE
+158 E
-163 LRGGLNSEYDF
+163 RGIRSAVNRFAKTDA
-174 WSQFKD
+174 
-180 ENDYNTYQRGKE
+180 GK
-192 YAALAEKPDFAEKS
+192 
-206 QYKSTANGQEKFNA
+206 
-220 WSGTYSNSGFDDIA
+220 
-234 YDYINRNE
+234 R
-242 EARSRQM
+242 
-249 LSDIQSN
+249 
-256 ASLLGLDN
+256 
-264 SERREMTDDE
+264 
-274 IATFNYLYAQDSAN
+274 
-288 GDAEHKNAY
+288 
-297 AYIDYLTGDLNYRQR
+297 
-312 AKAEEEWAAYAKEHP
+312 
-327 VGSSAF
+327 V
-333 SVLESPLKGLSYLG
+333 
-347 QAADYLSDGE
+347 
-357 IDQNAGYNKFSYIN
+357 
-371 SAIRNEVNTIVED
+371 
-384 NWGGVGSFAYQTGMS
+384 
-399 MGDFLLN
+399 
-406 TAITG
+406 
-411 GNQALSLAIMGTG
+411 
-424 AAADATI
+424 
-431 SAKDRGLSDNQAFAL
+431 
-446 GTIAGAA
+446 
-453 EIITE
+453 
-458 KVSLDALLDKTA
+458 
-470 LTKSAMGYFLKNT
+470 
-483 LAEGS
+483 
-488 EEVGSDI
+488 
-495 INLVADVLISKD
+495 
-507 KSEWQ
+507 
-512 TSIDAYEAE
+512 
-521 GMTEKEAF
+521 
-529 WRAVRDQAENMGL
+529 
-542 DFLGGA
+542 LGGA
-548 VSGGVMSGAGIAI
+548 LTFGAGAVGEGLEEFIGDWMEWQMPRIYGGDAASAGETLENSLYDFLVGAASGMMGGVITPATYHYNVGETGTQQETTAPTPQTEATPQATAANELLTQAAEQASQNGSIHGKMADRILADQDAMAALEQAAG
-561 NAGLNEY
+561 
-568 GARRTGAEF
+568 
-577 QAMGD
+577 Q
-582 DVVQATIQE
+582 VVQ
-591 GLASD
+591 
-596 PSTQSYKLAVQLQQ
+596 
-610 KLDAG
+610 
-615 QTLTNAEIGRLYQ
+615 
-628 ANVQAIDA
+628 
-636 EDGSGDLLLRAAEE
+636 DGM
-650 VTQKGRVTNNTAI
+650 T
-663 DILSN
+663 
-668 PTAINTLT
+668 
-676 QEAGL
+676 
-681 NISEDMSKSQQRKAV
+681 KSQQRKAV

-707 SDVSTNARETAP
+707 SGVSTNASETAP
-719 AATEARQA
+719 TATEARQA
-727 ATQETV
+727 ATQEAV
-733 RPAMQVEQQRPAAQQ
+733 RPAMQVEQQRPAAPQ

-770 SASYDGSVR
+770 SVSYDGSVR

-822 GQNDADLSLQREQQA
+822 GQNDAALSLQREQQA
-837 VKYAKVAGEDSGLV
+837 VKYAKVAGEGSGLV

-875 DANGESHVY
+875 DANGESRVY

-966 DSIQKRIDSYAA
+966 DSIQKRIDTYAA
-978 QGVELTYE
+978 HGVELTYE

-1000 IDDGKVLDDFI
+1000 IDDGKALDDFI

-1053 LEAAARQAKTLQGE
+1053 LEAAARQAKALQGE

-1102 GYGQSADREG
+1102 GYGQSTDREG
-1112 KGQDGRVRRELSAAS
+1112 KGQDGRVRRELSTAS

-1149 TVEPAKGSVAYAE
+1149 TVEPVKGSVAYTE

-1182 KNKGSTPAFSAD
+1182 KNKGSTPAFSAG
-1194 GQIFFRETLP
+1194 GQIFFRETMP
-1204 EKNRGMFAPHEV
+1204 EKNRGMFAPHEI

-1292 PAAHVFHDFDAYAK
+1292 PAARVFHDFDAYAK

-1515 EANLETGESV
+1515 EASLETGESV

-1826 IPDDSSKKLRD
+1826 IPDDSSQKLRD

-1855 DRLAKINSVEGA
+1855 DRLAKINSVDDA
-1867 RFSLKT
+1867 RFSLK
-1873 VPPVK
+1873 
-1878 PTSDDW
+1878 
-1884 KPGATF
+1884 A
-1890 DEVKAAH
+1890 
-1897 PTLFALDADEADTR
+1897 
-1911 NPTQISGTVKS
+1911 GTESKS
-1922 YRKIYDALQAE
+1922 V
-1933 NFDGTILDASSGLGY
+1933 AS
-1948 GTRAGRE
+1948 
-1955 EYGFDVDDIEPFPD
+1955 
-1969 AKYQPNYTD
+1969 
-1978 YSALDKT
+1978 
-1985 YDVIIS
+1985 
-1991 NAVLNVMPQD
+1991 
-2001 LRDAMV
+2001 
-2007 VKIGEMLNPG
+2007 
-2017 GRAFINVRGTDVKN
+2017 
-2031 AGSKVAI
+2031 
-2038 NDDLMEYFISNTGS
+2038 
-2052 YQKGFTSKELVSY
+2052 
-2065 LKDALG
+2065 
-2071 DGFTVEP
+2071 
-2078 TRKFG
+2078 
-2083 AVSAIVTRDGDRL
+2083 
-2096 SLKGR
+2096 
-2101 DILQEN
+2101 
-2107 AALQE
+2107 LQE

-2141 QGQTRRTR
+2141 KGQTRRTQ

-2207 AEDIAETL
+2207 AEDIAQTL

-2320 PFSRYMDQAVTGAAN
+2320 PFSRHMDQAVTGAAN
-2335 EIMETFFDLPQARK
+2335 EIMETFFDLPQTRK

-2392 QNAIAKEREARE
+2392 QNAIAKERETRE

-2483 VKDGSGAPTK
+2483 VKDGSGTPTK

-2583 WAQAISI
+2583 WAQALSI

-2663 TTHTFTTERGEKLT
+2663 TTHTFTTERGEELT
-2677 LSTAQVMELYE
+2677 LSTAQAMELYE

-2717 TDSIRLTEGDLVNI
+2717 TDSIRLTEGDLANI

-2798 SIKNIGMAKTTI
+2798 SIKNIGMAKTTM
-2810 PHVSNALDLAGI
+2810 PHASNALDLAGI

-3240 AACAKMFGI
+3240 AAGAKMFGI

-3358 RDKYVPVKEKE
+3358 RDKYAPAKEKE

-3382 RAYSDQRAND
+3382 RAYSDQRASD
-3392 YRSMADDLASSPI
+3392 YRSMADDLTSSPI
-3405 FRGMDDETRD
+3405 FQGMDDETRD

>member
-1 MASASDFLKKR
+1 MAVTISQKSTGKSWSSTGQKRDVDTKASNQGQAGAAQAAPGYSKTETVDGVREQWNSGKVTISRTVKPTVPQTTAEKPAEKRGFFSRLGDTIRGGAKGSMASNSNAMSTFYAMGQGGRDAQNREYLAEYSHNLERAKLDMDAMLAENKEKPGSWNERDIQSQQYIIDDWQRKYDAMAKVLDEQVQQKSTQASYELADDIQQSSAQDIERAKEGLGGVGQVLVDAGASMTQTALD
-12 TAARQQ
+12 TAANALLGTPGSKGAFAMRAFGGATQQ
-18 AESIQSSDKTPLG
+18 ARQDNPDSTLG
-31 KNDDGTVTRASNFL
+31 QQGLYGGAV
-45 RNKAAERRAVIDQQ
+45 AAKEVITEMMFNIALPFSH
-59 YGKDAYGGSGRYEAD
+59 AYGGGALD
-74 KAQGFNSWLE
+74 
-84 SVNGL
+84 
-89 SSQLGSDYQS
+89 
-99 RDGKFQSAADF
+99 
-110 GKYRDDN
+110 
-117 DARISVMQ
+117 
-125 NRANAYRTY
+125 
-134 FQDNRE
+134 
-140 IYGED
+140 D
-145 AVNGVL
+145 AV
-151 STLDQGS
+151 
-158 KYLEE
+158 E
-163 LRGGLNSEYDF
+163 RGIRSAVNRFAKTDA
-174 WSQFKD
+174 
-180 ENDYNTYQRGKE
+180 GK
-192 YAALAEKPDFAEKS
+192 
-206 QYKSTANGQEKFNA
+206 
-220 WSGTYSNSGFDDIA
+220 
-234 YDYINRNE
+234 R
-242 EARSRQM
+242 
-249 LSDIQSN
+249 
-256 ASLLGLDN
+256 
-264 SERREMTDDE
+264 
-274 IATFNYLYAQDSAN
+274 
-288 GDAEHKNAY
+288 
-297 AYIDYLTGDLNYRQR
+297 
-312 AKAEEEWAAYAKEHP
+312 
-327 VGSSAF
+327 V
-333 SVLESPLKGLSYLG
+333 
-347 QAADYLSDGE
+347 
-357 IDQNAGYNKFSYIN
+357 
-371 SAIRNEVNTIVED
+371 
-384 NWGGVGSFAYQTGMS
+384 
-399 MGDFLLN
+399 
-406 TAITG
+406 
-411 GNQALSLAIMGTG
+411 
-424 AAADATI
+424 
-431 SAKDRGLSDNQAFAL
+431 
-446 GTIAGAA
+446 
-453 EIITE
+453 
-458 KVSLDALLDKTA
+458 
-470 LTKSAMGYFLKNT
+470 
-483 LAEGS
+483 
-488 EEVGSDI
+488 
-495 INLVADVLISKD
+495 
-507 KSEWQ
+507 
-512 TSIDAYEAE
+512 
-521 GMTEKEAF
+521 
-529 WRAVRDQAENMGL
+529 
-542 DFLGGA
+542 LGGA
-548 VSGGVMSGAGIAI
+548 LTFGAGAVGEGLEEFVGDWMEWQMPRIYGGDAASAGETLENSLYDFLVGAASGMMGGVITPATYHYNVG
-561 NAGLNEY
+561 E
-568 GARRTGAEF
+568 TGAQQETTAPTPQTEATPKATAANELLT
-577 QAMGD
+577 QAAEQASQNGSIHGKMADRILADQDAMAALEQAAGQ
-582 DVVQATIQE
+582 VVQ
-591 GLASD
+591 
-596 PSTQSYKLAVQLQQ
+596 
-610 KLDAG
+610 
-615 QTLTNAEIGRLYQ
+615 
-628 ANVQAIDA
+628 
-636 EDGSGDLLLRAAEE
+636 DGM
-650 VTQKGRVTNNTAI
+650 T
-663 DILSN
+663 
-668 PTAINTLT
+668 
-676 QEAGL
+676 
-681 NISEDMSKSQQRKAV
+681 KSQQRKAV

-707 SDVSTNARETAP
+707 SGVSTNASETAP
-719 AATEARQA
+719 TATEARQT

-792 AGINGADMAKVDS
+792 AGINGADMARVDS

-814 QRFAAYAA
+814 QRFAAYSA
-822 GQNDADLSLQREQQA
+822 GQNDAALSLRREQQA
-837 VKYAKVAGEDSGLV
+837 AKYAKVAGEDSGLV

-863 RPLQDKQGRAIL
+863 RTLQDKQGRAIL
-875 DANGESHVY
+875 DANGESRVY

-1077 NSLKEDGKDGQ
+1077 HSMKEDGEDGPEGTQ
-1088 ESETGG
+1088 GTGRFVREGAQNRQGGQAVQGTSAEILRGDAVPRGG
-1094 RPGTGSRE
+1094 R
-1102 GYGQSADREG
+1102 
-1112 KGQDGRVRRELSAAS
+1112 
-1127 GRHGGVNPSFGAKPV
+1127 GGLTASFGQKPV

-1149 TVEPAKGSVAYAE
+1149 TVEPAKGSVAYTE
-1162 QRTAVDYGVPSFVVA
+1162 QQTAMDYGVPSFVVA

-1182 KNKGSTPAFSAD
+1182 KNKGNTPAFSAG
-1194 GQIFFRETLP
+1194 GQIFFRETMP
-1204 EKNRGMFAPHEV
+1204 EKNRGMFATHEI
-1216 THVMR
+1216 THVMK
-1221 QVGYKPYLDF
+1221 QMGYTPYLDF
-1231 VERTPTMLNM
+1231 VAKTPDMLDM
-1241 SDGMTRVLLN
+1241 S
-1251 HVAEHQHTTLENADP
+1251 TLEARILLEHSAKHRGVDLLDTALSEAD
-1266 ARLYDEFNA
+1266 RLKVYDELNA
-1275 TMYGH
+1275 TLYGH
-1280 IAVGKADMFVDG
+1280 ISSGKMDG
-1292 PAAHVFHDFDAYAK
+1292 LNEVLHKAFHDFDTYAK
-1306 ELGELHERFKADNQK
+1306 ELGELHERFKADNRK

-1328 TPVEETDK
+1328 APVEETDK

-1345 NSILAAIKLGGLP
+1345 NSILAALKLGGLP

-1442 AALRSMG
+1442 AALRSIG

-1506 LGVNTLAEI
+1506 LGVNMLAEI

-1804 PTGYFEAKPQ
+1804 PTGYFEAKPR

-1855 DRLAKINSVEGA
+1855 DRLAKINSVDDA
-1867 RFSLKT
+1867 RFSLK
-1873 VPPVK
+1873 
-1878 PTSDDW
+1878 
-1884 KPGATF
+1884 A
-1890 DEVKAAH
+1890 
-1897 PTLFALDADEADTR
+1897 
-1911 NPTQISGTVKS
+1911 GTESKS
-1922 YRKIYDALQAE
+1922 
-1933 NFDGTILDASSGLGY
+1933 
-1948 GTRAGRE
+1948 
-1955 EYGFDVDDIEPFPD
+1955 V
-1969 AKYQPNYTD
+1969 
-1978 YSALDKT
+1978 
-1985 YDVIIS
+1985 
-1991 NAVLNVMPQD
+1991 
-2001 LRDAMV
+2001 
-2007 VKIGEMLNPG
+2007 
-2017 GRAFINVRGTDVKN
+2017 
-2031 AGSKVAI
+2031 
-2038 NDDLMEYFISNTGS
+2038 
-2052 YQKGFTSKELVSY
+2052 
-2065 LKDALG
+2065 
-2071 DGFTVEP
+2071 
-2078 TRKFG
+2078 
-2083 AVSAIVTRDGDRL
+2083 
-2096 SLKGR
+2096 
-2101 DILQEN
+2101 

-2127 QRRNGKLQESRDYW
+2127 QRRSETLQESRDYW
-2141 QGQTRRTR
+2141 RGQTRRTQ

-2354 QALKLENAKAKG
+2354 QALKLENAKVKG

-2483 VKDGSGAPTK
+2483 VKDGRGTPTK

-3240 AACAKMFGI
+3240 AAGAKMFGI

-3358 RDKYVPVKEKE
+3358 RDKYAPAKEKE

>member
-140 IYGED
+140 KYGED
-145 AVNGVL
+145 TVSGVL

-192 YAALAEKPDFAEKS
+192 YAALAENPDFAEKS

-274 IATFNYLYAQDSAN
+274 IATFNYLYAQDTAN

-297 AYIDYLTGDLNYRQR
+297 AYIDYLTSDLNYRQR

-707 SDVSTNARETAP
+707 SDVSVNTRETAP
-719 AATEARQA
+719 AVTETQQA
-727 ATQETV
+727 ATQEAM

-792 AGINGADMAKVDS
+792 AGISGIDMGKVQ
-805 DYGSRLTEA
+805 SRYAAQLNQA
-814 QRFAAYAA
+814 QRFAAYSA
-822 GQNDADLSLQREQQA
+822 GQNDAAASLALEREG
-837 VKYAKVAGEDSGLV
+837 VKSATVYGDEAGFVQSEHSASLPKETVRFYDSLARAAG
-851 YDDFVKQAVESG
+851 VKIQMAEATG
-863 RPLQDKQGRAIL
+863 KGG
-875 DANGESHVY
+875 ANGWYSNGIIHIAND
-884 LTAETAAKVNRVAK
+884 AENPGTVVAK
-898 ALGVR
+898 
-903 VQFVDSVRGGTA
+903 
-915 NAQISGSTVLVER
+915 
-928 NNENPVLAIVGHE
+928 HE
-941 MTHRMQE
+941 ITHRMQE
-948 LAPTEY
+948 MAPEAYRKYRDYAMSALTE
-954 RTFRD
+954 RD
-959 IVAQEEQ
+959 GSTASIVEQ
-966 DSIQKRIDSYAA
+966 YKSRYAEA
-978 QGVELTYE
+978 GVNLSTE
-986 QAMDEV
+986 QAMDEI
-992 AADYAGRL
+992 AADFTEALTVDPARFETLAKENRSVARKLLDAVRDFIRKVKSLFKGNKTAQNQAAANAYGVSIDTLEEAARL
-1000 IDDGKVLDDFI
+1000 WEEALKATSEQTANKNAAQTDGGTKFSIKRTSQMTLAQQLKMFYDGKMASSDAFYFGVTPAVLEKSGFDALPLAMTIGDFRKSTQKKHNI
-1011 ERHRDDRTL
+1011 PRRVLKNLMGNLASPLFSFGSGDRAGIVLNDIDGDGYTL
-1020 LQKVRDAIRSLIDK
+1020 L
-1034 LTGAEKK
+1034 
-1041 KAQTA
+1041 
-1046 EGKLTAA
+1046 AA
-1053 LEAAARQAKTLQGE
+1053 LERGTDMDRKPV
-1067 GGNDTMAATR
+1067 NVI
-1077 NSLKEDGKDGQ
+1077 NSLYGLEHPAEWIKNQIDSGNEFVLYDGKRANAFLQTYGYMASVGDGIRSTG
-1088 ESETGG
+1088 ESVT
-1094 RPGTGSRE
+1094 
-1102 GYGQSADREG
+1102 Q
-1112 KGQDGRVRRELSAAS
+1112 
-1127 GRHGGVNPSFGAKPV
+1127 NGA
-1142 RSWAEGH
+1142 
-1149 TVEPAKGSVAYAE
+1149 
-1162 QRTAVDYGVPSFVVA
+1162 
-1177 DAAWA
+1177 
-1182 KNKGSTPAFSAD
+1182 
-1194 GQIFFRETLP
+1194 
-1204 EKNRGMFAPHEV
+1204 EV
-1216 THVMR
+1216 
-1221 QVGYKPYLDF
+1221 K
-1231 VERTPTMLNM
+1231 
-1241 SDGMTRVLLN
+1241 
-1251 HVAEHQHTTLENADP
+1251 
-1266 ARLYDEFNA
+1266 
-1275 TMYGH
+1275 
-1280 IAVGKADMFVDG
+1280 
-1292 PAAHVFHDFDAYAK
+1292 
-1306 ELGELHERFKADNQK
+1306 
-1321 ETKFSLK
+1321 TKFSLK

-1423 ELHRLAGDVSVAG
+1423 ELHRLAGDASVAG

-1442 AALRSMG
+1442 AALRSIG

-1472 AAYLADQGKSLEPV
+1472 AAYLADQGKNLEPV

-1717 EGAEYEAKLQAIDDQ
+1717 EGAEYEAKLQTIDDQ

-1867 RFSLKT
+1867 RFSLK
-1873 VPPVK
+1873 
-1878 PTSDDW
+1878 
-1884 KPGATF
+1884 
-1890 DEVKAAH
+1890 
-1897 PTLFALDADEADTR
+1897 
-1911 NPTQISGTVKS
+1911 
-1922 YRKIYDALQAE
+1922 
-1933 NFDGTILDASSGLGY
+1933 
-1948 GTRAGRE
+1948 
-1955 EYGFDVDDIEPFPD
+1955 
-1969 AKYQPNYTD
+1969 
-1978 YSALDKT
+1978 
-1985 YDVIIS
+1985 
-1991 NAVLNVMPQD
+1991 
-2001 LRDAMV
+2001 
-2007 VKIGEMLNPG
+2007 
-2017 GRAFINVRGTDVKN
+2017 
-2031 AGSKVAI
+2031 
-2038 NDDLMEYFISNTGS
+2038 
-2052 YQKGFTSKELVSY
+2052 
-2065 LKDALG
+2065 
-2071 DGFTVEP
+2071 
-2078 TRKFG
+2078 
-2083 AVSAIVTRDGDRL
+2083 
-2096 SLKGR
+2096 GR

-2112 ENRLLREQMKDYIAI
+2112 ENRLLREQMKDYIAL
-2127 QRRNGKLQESRDYW
+2127 QRRNGTLQESRDYW
-2141 QGQTRRTR
+2141 RGQTRRTQ

-2207 AEDIAETL
+2207 AEDIAQTL

-2320 PFSRYMDQAVTGAAN
+2320 PFSRYMGQAVTGAAN
-2335 EIMETFFDLPQARK
+2335 EIMETFFDLPQTRK

-2371 KVREQYTTRLAELRE
+2371 KVREQYATRLAELRE

-2483 VKDGSGAPTK
+2483 VKDGSGTPTK

-2541 TKLADMSVAQLQT
+2541 IELADMSVAQLQT

-2559 KAVEHSVNTA
+2559 KAVEHSVNTE

-2657 VKKLEA
+2657 VKKLET

-2717 TDSIRLTEGDLVNI
+2717 TDSIRLTEGDLANI

-2798 SIKNIGMAKTTI
+2798 SIKNIGMAKTTM
-2810 PHVSNALDLAGI
+2810 PHASNALDLAGI

-2837 SWLCTM
+2837 SWLCAM

-2885 MEDIQNGINAPG
+2885 MEDIQNGIIAPG

-2975 DISSPYKM
+2975 DISSPYQM

-2991 TNVRKLNDALSAPA
+2991 TNVRKLNDALSTPA

-3240 AACAKMFGI
+3240 AAGAKMFGI

-3358 RDKYVPVKEKE
+3358 RDKYAPTKEKE

-3382 RAYSDQRAND
+3382 RAYSDQRASD
-3392 YRSMADDLASSPI
+3392 YRSMADDLTNSPI
-3405 FRGMDDETRD
+3405 FQGMDDETRD

-3440 STKWMAQADDAEAQG
+3440 STKWMTQADDAEAQG
-3455 IEPWEYV
+3455 IELWEYV

>member
-1 MASASDFLKKR
+1 MAVTISQKSTGKSWSSTGQKRDVDTKASNQGQAGAAQAAPGYSKTETVDGVREQWNSGKVTISRTVKPTVPQTTAEKPAEKRGFFSRLGDTIRGGAKGSMASNSNAMSTFYAMGQGGRDAQNREYLAEYSHNLERAKLDMDAMLAENKEKPGSWNERDIQSQQYIIDDWQRKYDAMAKVLDEQVQQKATQASYELADDIQQSSAQDIERAKEGLGGVGR
-12 TAARQQ
+12 VLVDAGASMTQTALDTAANALLGTPGSMGAFAMRAFGGGTQQ
-18 AESIQSSDKTPLG
+18 ARQDNPNSTLEQQVLY
-31 KNDDGTVTRASNFL
+31 GTAS
-45 RNKAAERRAVIDQQ
+45 AAKEVFTEKMFNIALPFSH
-59 YGKDAYGGSGRYEAD
+59 AYGGGALD
-74 KAQGFNSWLE
+74 
-84 SVNGL
+84 
-89 SSQLGSDYQS
+89 
-99 RDGKFQSAADF
+99 
-110 GKYRDDN
+110 
-117 DARISVMQ
+117 
-125 NRANAYRTY
+125 
-134 FQDNRE
+134 
-140 IYGED
+140 D
-145 AVNGVL
+145 AV
-151 STLDQGS
+151 
-158 KYLEE
+158 E
-163 LRGGLNSEYDF
+163 RGIRSAVNRFAKTDA
-174 WSQFKD
+174 
-180 ENDYNTYQRGKE
+180 GK
-192 YAALAEKPDFAEKS
+192 
-206 QYKSTANGQEKFNA
+206 
-220 WSGTYSNSGFDDIA
+220 
-234 YDYINRNE
+234 R
-242 EARSRQM
+242 
-249 LSDIQSN
+249 
-256 ASLLGLDN
+256 
-264 SERREMTDDE
+264 
-274 IATFNYLYAQDSAN
+274 
-288 GDAEHKNAY
+288 
-297 AYIDYLTGDLNYRQR
+297 
-312 AKAEEEWAAYAKEHP
+312 
-327 VGSSAF
+327 V
-333 SVLESPLKGLSYLG
+333 
-347 QAADYLSDGE
+347 
-357 IDQNAGYNKFSYIN
+357 
-371 SAIRNEVNTIVED
+371 
-384 NWGGVGSFAYQTGMS
+384 
-399 MGDFLLN
+399 
-406 TAITG
+406 
-411 GNQALSLAIMGTG
+411 
-424 AAADATI
+424 
-431 SAKDRGLSDNQAFAL
+431 
-446 GTIAGAA
+446 
-453 EIITE
+453 
-458 KVSLDALLDKTA
+458 
-470 LTKSAMGYFLKNT
+470 
-483 LAEGS
+483 
-488 EEVGSDI
+488 
-495 INLVADVLISKD
+495 
-507 KSEWQ
+507 
-512 TSIDAYEAE
+512 
-521 GMTEKEAF
+521 
-529 WRAVRDQAENMGL
+529 
-542 DFLGGA
+542 LGGA
-548 VSGGVMSGAGIAI
+548 LTFGAGAVGEGLEEFIGDWMEWQMPRIYGGDAASAGETLENSLYDFLVGAASGMMGGVITPATYHYNVG
-561 NAGLNEY
+561 E
-568 GARRTGAEF
+568 TGAQQETTAPTPQTEAAP
-577 QAMGD
+577 QATAANELLTQAAEQASQNGSIHGKMADRILADQDAMAALEQAAGQ
-582 DVVQATIQE
+582 VVQ
-591 GLASD
+591 
-596 PSTQSYKLAVQLQQ
+596 
-610 KLDAG
+610 
-615 QTLTNAEIGRLYQ
+615 
-628 ANVQAIDA
+628 
-636 EDGSGDLLLRAAEE
+636 DGM
-650 VTQKGRVTNNTAI
+650 T
-663 DILSN
+663 
-668 PTAINTLT
+668 
-676 QEAGL
+676 
-681 NISEDMSKSQQRKAV
+681 KSQQRKAV
-696 KNAVATLARTQ
+696 KSAVATLARTQ

-719 AATEARQA
+719 TVTEARQT
-727 ATQETV
+727 ATQEAV

-792 AGINGADMAKVDS
+792 AGINGADMARVDS

-814 QRFAAYAA
+814 QRFAAYSA
-822 GQNDADLSLQREQQA
+822 GQNDAALSLQREQQA
-837 VKYAKVAGEDSGLV
+837 AKYAKVAGEDSGLV

-875 DANGESHVY
+875 DANGESRVY

-1292 PAAHVFHDFDAYAK
+1292 PAAHAFHDFDAYAK

-1515 EANLETGESV
+1515 EASLETGESV
-1525 KDALGENAE
+1525 KDALGENTE

-1594 DMYQDGGATKGEI
+1594 DMYQDGGTTKGEI

-1826 IPDDSSKKLRD
+1826 IPDDSSQKLRD

-1855 DRLAKINSVEGA
+1855 DRLAKINSVDDA
-1867 RFSLKT
+1867 RFSLK
-1873 VPPVK
+1873 
-1878 PTSDDW
+1878 
-1884 KPGATF
+1884 A
-1890 DEVKAAH
+1890 
-1897 PTLFALDADEADTR
+1897 
-1911 NPTQISGTVKS
+1911 GTESKS
-1922 YRKIYDALQAE
+1922 V
-1933 NFDGTILDASSGLGY
+1933 AS
-1948 GTRAGRE
+1948 
-1955 EYGFDVDDIEPFPD
+1955 
-1969 AKYQPNYTD
+1969 
-1978 YSALDKT
+1978 
-1985 YDVIIS
+1985 
-1991 NAVLNVMPQD
+1991 
-2001 LRDAMV
+2001 
-2007 VKIGEMLNPG
+2007 
-2017 GRAFINVRGTDVKN
+2017 
-2031 AGSKVAI
+2031 
-2038 NDDLMEYFISNTGS
+2038 
-2052 YQKGFTSKELVSY
+2052 
-2065 LKDALG
+2065 
-2071 DGFTVEP
+2071 
-2078 TRKFG
+2078 
-2083 AVSAIVTRDGDRL
+2083 
-2096 SLKGR
+2096 
-2101 DILQEN
+2101 
-2107 AALQE
+2107 LQE

-2141 QGQTRRTR
+2141 QGQTRRTQ

-2207 AEDIAETL
+2207 AEDIAQTL

-2335 EIMETFFDLPQARK
+2335 EIMETFFDLPQTRK

-2371 KVREQYTTRLAELRE
+2371 KVREQYATRLAEQKARSEERLDQAILGEKMAGGRELAKQKRLDAERMEKVREQNAARLAELRE

-2404 RQMGALKDRYAA
+2404 RQMDALKDRYAA

-2423 RRAARELRAKIT
+2423 HRAARELRAKIT

-2483 VKDGSGAPTK
+2483 VKDGSGTPTK
-2493 RTEAFRALK
+2493 RTEAFRTLK

-2663 TTHTFTTERGEKLT
+2663 TTQTFTTERGEKLT

-2717 TDSIRLTEGDLVNI
+2717 TDSIRLTEGDLANI

-2798 SIKNIGMAKTTI
+2798 SIKNIGMAKTTM
-2810 PHVSNALDLAGI
+2810 PHASNALDLAGI

-2885 MEDIQNGINAPG
+2885 MEDIQNGINARSDTASG
-2897 DSPMWDIAGKTIG
+2897 YLIDKTIG

-2919 NIRVVIQQPTAF
+2919 NVRVVIQQPTAF

-2954 SGWKKALQYSPIAM
+2954 NGWKKALQYSPIAM

-2975 DISSPYKM
+2975 DISSPYRM

-2991 TNVRKLNDALSAPA
+2991 TNVRKLNDVLSAPA

-3058 VLQRSNIMR
+3058 VLQRSQIMR
-3067 SSNAVVKQ
+3067 SSNAIYKQ

-3084 MSLNLLMRAYDQV
+3084 MSLNLLMRTYDQV

-3240 AACAKMFGI
+3240 AAGAKMFGI
-3249 PASNLTRD
+3249 PVSNLTRD

-3358 RDKYVPVKEKE
+3358 RDKYAPVKAKE

-3392 YRSMADDLASSPI
+3392 YRSMADDLTSSPI
-3405 FRGMDDETRD
+3405 FQGMDDETRD